1 MRKFMN
7 RVLVTV
13 LAGAMLAGNV
23 STVSAKQL
31 YDAGCVYAD
40 VSAENPGIDL
50 QNVENNTE
58 FTYSAADLEVLGLW
72 GAEKTVAENGKLN
85 VTFPKQYNQVF
96 FKIPDEVDMSR
107 FISATVDTDSGELSV
122 KLCAADASYTSGGV
136 VYGNSTITADNLDG
150 NVGKAELRVLCLMSL
165 SETELVKEIGNI
177 TFKLE
182 PKQETADDG
191 DTSDKTE
198 FTYDAPKLEILALWG
213 AEKTVAENGKLNVTF
228 PKQYNQ
234 VFFKIPDEVDMSRF
248 ISATVDTDS
257 GELSVKLCAAD
268 ASYTSGGVVYGNS
281 TITADN
287 LDGNVGKAEL
297 RVLCLMSLS
306 ETELVKEIG
315 NITFKLE
322 PKAEDAVKTE
332 FKYSM
337 TELEQ
342 KAAWGVDVEEA
353 DGGHKLTYKSQ
364 YAQMFYVI
372 PDEVDMTRIEYVSV
386 EVDSTEEF
394 SVKLC
399 SADDDFTEAAV
410 VYGSNVL
417 RDSNLNEN
425 VPKSEIKILDLMSLT
440 ADTVTK
446 TVKSVTF
453 KLKEPS
459 PVEVN
464 DGSFKQCYK
473 DKTNNNPIATQRYSA
488 DPSVMVYN
496 GRVYVY
502 ATNDVYE
509 YDADG
514 DVKENSYGKVTT
526 INCFSTTDFANW
538 TDHGAIPVAG
548 KNSEEGAAK
557 WANNSWA
564 PCAAHK
570 TIDGKEKFFLYFAD
584 NGSGIGVL
592 TADSPEGPWTDPLGK
607 QLISRDTP
615 TCDTVEWLFDPAV
628 MVDDDGS
635 AYLCFGGG
643 VPSGK
648 DEHPMTARIVKLG
661 ADMISL
667 DGEPVTIDAPYLF
680 EDSGINKIN
689 GKYVYSYCTNWAS
702 GKKDGVGTAVIAYMT
717 SDSPM
722 GPYTYVGTVLPN
734 PSNLGGGGNN
744 HHSIFEFNGE
754 LYIAY
759 HTRSV
764 DSQVFGKSRN
774 YRSTHI
780 DKLTVNEDGTI
791 NKGTPTMTGVAQLGN
806 LNPYQTVQ
814 AENIFRQFG
823 ITVSGLGNT
832 VVNAEAGSFIGI
844 KGADFSKGLSTIT
857 VRAKAE
863 ADTTI
868 DVRVGSERGT
878 VIGAIEVKASEDF
891 QDFTGNFE
899 GLSGTRDLYFV
910 FNGNVVLDNWAA
922 AEGAVVDVEEE
933 DTVEGIQY
941 DVPNLKDVVTEAMGD
956 ENFIVGTAICLSD
969 LKDEKE
975 MALVKKHFNAITFG
989 NELKPDAAFGYASKC
1004 PDTET
1009 AEINGVEIT
1018 VPKLDFSRADE
1029 MLEYVYNYNKKHPE
1043 SAIKIR
1049 GHVFTWHSQTP
1060 EWFFHVDYDKD
1071 KELCSKEEMTLR
1083 HEWYIKTMAEHYMGE
1098 NSKYKDMFYGWDV
1111 VNEAVSDS
1119 RGTYRNGNENSTWWK
1134 VYGSN
1139 EFIINAFR
1147 FANKYVPA
1155 DVELYYNDYGDCS
1168 ALKSEGIAKL
1178 LKDVKEAEGTR
1189 IDAVGMQG
1197 HYQTAGSPSAQ
1208 EFITAAKKYAAIVGK
1223 VQITE
1228 LDFGVSDAY
1237 DGTDKTKQEE
1247 YTRLAYRYKEIYD
1260 AVKQLKA
1267 EGINMSGITVWGV
1280 VDKYSWLQ
1288 TSSSV
1293 GGGATETKKQVPLL
1307 FDDDY
1312 QVKSAYWAFVD
1323 PTKLAP
1329 TIQEVTFTQEID
1341 DEFTAGTELTIN
1353 KADTSATIIPVW
1365 NENTIKFLANV
1376 KDNTIDE
1383 TDAVT
1388 AYVKIGDDVKK
1399 VTVNR
1404 TDAVAIEDG
1413 YVAVVEVTGVEIQ
1426 AFDTVTFDVVV
1437 TDGNM
1442 KAAFND
1448 YTLSHD
1454 EKSDYFAKAELKP
1467 FAQIEKGTIE
1477 IGKDNSAV
1485 WNDVADI
1492 PLTVRLGAEAE
1503 ATAKLLWDNE
1513 NLYVQVTVK
1522 DAVLDATA
1530 DAAHEKDSLEIFI
1543 DENNNKSTSY
1553 EEDDKQYRINYLN
1566 EHTFNGTNCVEE
1578 NITSN
1583 VTLTEDGYV
1592 IEAAIKWTHE
1602 QVKSGTKIGLE
1613 IQIND
1618 AKGGK
1623 RVGTVSWADT
1633 TGMGW
1638 SSPAVFGTV
1647 VLYDKAA
1654 KEDKPGESE
1663 TETPT
1668 EKPGE
1673 SETEAPTEKPGE
1685 PETEAPTE
1693 KPSEPETEA
1702 PTYNPSESETEA
1714 PAEKP
1719 SEPETPTEKP
1729 NEPETEAP
1737 THNPSESETEAPTEK
1752 PGEPETE
1759 APTHNPSESETE
1771 APTEKPGEPET
1782 EAPTHNPSES
1792 ETEAPAEKP
1801 SEPETP
1807 TEKPNEPETEAPT
1820 HKPSESETKVPT
1832 QDDKAVDSSVLDR
1845 INNGDKIIIEKAE
1858 AGKGSYLPNDFV
1870 TALIDKGSQLILEL
1884 AGADGKTLVKYTFDG
1899 TRFSKAP
1906 DNDFKLDVKYDD
1918 KSDVISKV
1926 KEQMNVPESSLYL
1939 CSFAHSGELN
1949 GELYVTVYTQYEEGT
1964 ELRLFYYNDN
1974 TGSSEDMGQTVKAAQ
1989 DGSATFRVTHFS
2001 SYILVKAADI
2011 RNDITPGETQ
2021 TETQPAQPETDN
2033 PEKQYVAPST
2043 GVNISSALYAAALV
2057 CVIIMI
2063 CSAASVCNGR
2073 RKKK

>member
-1 MRKFMN
+1 MVKENNMRKFMS
-7 RVLVTV
+7 RAIVTLVI
-13 LAGAMLAGNV
+13 GAMLTGNA
-23 STVSAKQL
+23 SAVSAKEL
-31 YDAGCVYAD
+31 YDARHVCTD
-40 VSAENPGIDL
+40 VEAGGLD
-50 QNVENNTE
+50 
-58 FTYSAADLEVLGLW
+58 AAVQDAVKQKVIEYNAKDLEVVTRW
-72 GAEKTVAENGKLN
+72 GAEDATDEEGNYK
-85 VTFPKQYNQVF
+85 VTFSKQYSQIF
-96 FKIPDEVDMSR
+96 YCIPAEVDVNKLVS
-107 FISATVDTDSGELSV
+107 VEVETDAEYFSM
-122 KLCAADASYTSGGV
+122 KLCAERDNFASAIDVYGATQLNTKDIKADAKAQLSEVSVIGFM
-136 VYGNSTITADNLDG
+136 NLLEG
-150 NVGKAELRVLCLMSL
+150 EQTKTVGKVRFTVEEGENGS
-165 SETELVKEIGNI
+165 
-177 TFKLE
+177 
-182 PKQETADDG
+182 G
-191 DTSDKTE
+191 DVDVSDKNE
-198 FTYDAPKLEILALWG
+198 FTYDASKLEILALWG

-248 ISATVDTDS
+248 ISAAVDTDS

-287 LDGNVGKAEL
+287 LDGKVEKAEL

-315 NITFKLE
+315 SITFKLE
-322 PKAEDAVKTE
+322 PKAEENVKTE
-332 FKYSM
+332 FKYNM
-337 TELEQ
+337 ADLEQ

-399 SADDDFTEAAV
+399 AADDDFTEAAV

-417 RDSNLNEN
+417 RDSNLNGN

-473 DKTNNNPIATQRYSA
+473 DKANNNPIATQRYSA

-509 YDADG
+509 YNADG
-514 DVKENSYGKVTT
+514 DVKENAYGKVKT
-526 INCFSTTDFANW
+526 INCFSTTDFVNW

-548 KNSEEGAAK
+548 KNLEEGAPEGAAK

-607 QLISRDTP
+607 QLVSRQTP

-722 GPYTYVGTVLPN
+722 GPYTYVGTVFPN

-780 DKLTVNEDGTI
+780 DKLTVNEDGII
-791 NKGTPTMTGVAQLGN
+791 NKGTPTMTGVEQLGN
-806 LNPYQTVQ
+806 FNPYQTIQ
-814 AENIFRQFG
+814 AENIFRQYG
-823 ITVSGLGNT
+823 INVSGLGNT
-832 VVNAEAGSFIGI
+832 VVNASSGSFIGV

-863 ADTTI
+863 SDTKI

-878 VIGAIEVKASEDF
+878 VIGTIDVKASEDF

-899 GLSGTRDLYFV
+899 GLSGTRDLYFT
-910 FNGNVVLDNWAA
+910 FNGNVVLDSWTA

-1004 PDTET
+1004 PETEKAT
-1009 AEINGVEIT
+1009 INGIEIT

-1029 MLEYVYNYNKKHPE
+1029 MLEYVYKYNQKHPE
-1043 SAIKIR
+1043 SAIRIR

-1111 VNEAVSDS
+1111 VNEAISDG
-1119 RGTYRNGNENSTWWK
+1119 RGTYRNENENSTWWR

-1168 ALKSEGIAKL
+1168 ALKSEGIAQL
-1178 LKDVKEAEGTR
+1178 LKDVKAAEGTR

-1260 AVKQLKA
+1260 AVKQLKS

-1365 NENTIKFLANV
+1365 NKNTIKFLVNV
-1376 KDNTIDE
+1376 KDNTIAE

-1426 AFDTVTFDVVV
+1426 AFDTVAFDVVV

-1467 FAQIEKGTIE
+1467 FAQIEKKTIE

-1503 ATAKLLWDNE
+1503 AAAKLLWDNE

-1623 RVGTVSWADT
+1623 RAGTVSWADT

-1647 VLYDKAA
+1647 VLFDKAA

-1693 KPSEPETEA
+1693 KPGEPETET
-1702 PTYNPSESETEA
+1702 PTDKPGESETEA
-1714 PAEKP
+1714 PTEKP

-1737 THNPSESETEAPTEK
+1737 T
-1752 PGEPETE
+1752 
-1759 APTHNPSESETE
+1759 
-1771 APTEKPGEPET
+1771 
-1782 EAPTHNPSES
+1782 
-1792 ETEAPAEKP
+1792 
-1801 SEPETP
+1801 
-1807 TEKPNEPETEAPT
+1807 
-1820 HKPSESETKVPT
+1820 
-1832 QDDKAVDSSVLDR
+1832 QDDKHVGNSVLDR
-1845 INNGDKIIIEKAE
+1845 INNGDKIIIEKVE

-1884 AGADGKTLVKYTFDG
+1884 TGADGKTLVKYTFDG

-1918 KSDVISKV
+1918 KGDVISKA
-1926 KEQMNVPESSLYL
+1926 KEQLNVPESSLYL

-1974 TGSSEDMGQTVKAAQ
+1974 TGSSEDMGQTVKVAQ

-2021 TETQPAQPETDN
+2021 PAQPETDN
-2033 PEKQYVAPST
+2033 PENQYVAPST

-2063 CSAASVCNGR
+2063 CSAAGVYNGR
-2073 RKKK
+2073 RRKE

>member
-1 MRKFMN
+1 MRKFMS
-7 RVLVTV
+7 RAIVTLVI
-13 LAGAMLAGNV
+13 GAMLTGNA
-23 STVSAKQL
+23 SAVSAKEL
-31 YDAGCVYAD
+31 YDARHVCTD
-40 VSAENPGIDL
+40 VEAGGLD
-50 QNVENNTE
+50 
-58 FTYSAADLEVLGLW
+58 AAVQDAAKQKVIEYNAKDLEVVTRW
-72 GAEKTVAENGKLN
+72 GAEAATDEEGNYK
-85 VTFPKQYNQVF
+85 VTFSKQYSQIF
-96 FKIPDEVDMSR
+96 YCIPEEVD
-107 FISATVDTDSGELSV
+107 VNKLVSV
-122 KLCAADASYTSGGV
+122 EVETNAEYFSMKLCAERDNFASAIDVYGATQLNTKDIKADAKAQLSEVSVIGFM
-136 VYGNSTITADNLDG
+136 NLLEG
-150 NVGKAELRVLCLMSL
+150 EQTKTVGKVRFTVEEGENGS
-165 SETELVKEIGNI
+165 
-177 TFKLE
+177 
-182 PKQETADDG
+182 G
-191 DTSDKTE
+191 DVDVSDKNE
-198 FTYDAPKLEILALWG
+198 FTYDASKLEILALWG

-268 ASYTSGGVVYGNS
+268 ASYTSGGIVYGNS

-287 LDGNVGKAEL
+287 LDGNVEKAEL

-306 ETELVKEIG
+306 QTELVKEIG

-399 SADDDFTEAAV
+399 AADDDFTEAAV

-417 RDSNLNEN
+417 RDSNLNGN

-473 DKTNNNPIATQRYSA
+473 DKANNNPIATQRYSA

-509 YDADG
+509 YNADG
-514 DVKENSYGKVTT
+514 DVKENAYGKVKT
-526 INCFSTTDFANW
+526 INCFSTTDFVNW

-548 KNSEEGAAK
+548 KNLEEGAPEGAAK

-607 QLISRDTP
+607 QLVSRQTP

-643 VPSGK
+643 VPAGK

-702 GKKDGVGTAVIAYMT
+702 GKKNGVGTAVIAYMT

-722 GPYTYVGTVLPN
+722 GPYTYVGTVFPN

-780 DKLTVNEDGTI
+780 DKLTVNEDGII
-791 NKGTPTMTGVAQLGN
+791 NKGTPTMTGVEQLGN
-806 LNPYQTVQ
+806 FNPYQTIQ
-814 AENIFRQFG
+814 AENIFRQYG
-823 ITVSGLGNT
+823 INVSGLGNT
-832 VVNAEAGSFIGI
+832 VVNASSGSFIGV

-863 ADTTI
+863 SDTKI

-878 VIGAIEVKASEDF
+878 VIGTIDVKASEDF

-899 GLSGTRDLYFV
+899 GLSGTRDLYFT
-910 FNGNVVLDNWAA
+910 FNGNVVLDSWTA

-1004 PDTET
+1004 PETEKAT
-1009 AEINGVEIT
+1009 INGIEIT

-1029 MLEYVYNYNKKHPE
+1029 MLEYVYKYNQKHPE
-1043 SAIKIR
+1043 SAIRIR

-1111 VNEAVSDS
+1111 VNEAISDG
-1119 RGTYRNGNENSTWWK
+1119 RGTYRNENENSTWWR

-1168 ALKSEGIAKL
+1168 ALKSEGIAQL
-1178 LKDVKEAEGTR
+1178 LKDVKAAEGTR

-1260 AVKQLKA
+1260 AVKQLKS

-1329 TIQEVTFTQEID
+1329 TIQEVTFTQQID
-1341 DEFTAGTELTIN
+1341 DKFTAGTELTIS
-1353 KADTSATIIPVW
+1353 KADTSAAIVPVW
-1365 NENTIKFLANV
+1365 NENSIKFLANV
-1376 KDNTIDE
+1376 KDSTVDD

-1388 AYVKIGDDVKK
+1388 AYVKLGNNVKK

-1404 TDAVAIEDG
+1404 EDATATKDG
-1413 YVAVVEVTGVEIQ
+1413 YIATVEVNDITLK
-1426 AFDTVTFDVVV
+1426 AFDALTFDVVI
-1437 TDGNM
+1437 TDGTM

-1454 EKSDYFAKAELKP
+1454 EKSDYFAKAQLKP
-1467 FAQIEKGTIE
+1467 FAQIDKGTIS
-1477 IGKDNSAV
+1477 IGKDNSAIWGKV
-1485 WNDVADI
+1485 DSI
-1492 PLTVRLGAEAE
+1492 PLTVRLGAKAD

-1522 DAVLDATA
+1522 DSLLDATA
-1530 DAAHEKDSLEIFI
+1530 EAAHEKDSLEIFV
-1543 DENNNKSTSY
+1543 DENNQKTKSY
-1553 EEDDKQYRINYLN
+1553 QEDDKQYRINYLN
-1566 EHTFNGTNCVEE
+1566 EHSFNGSNCVEE
-1578 NITSN
+1578 NIVSK
-1583 VTLTEDGYV
+1583 VALTEDGYV
-1592 IEAAIKWTHE
+1592 VEAAIKWTHE

-1613 IQIND
+1613 LQIND
-1618 AKGGK
+1618 AENGK
-1623 RVGTVSWADT
+1623 RTGTLSWADT

-1647 VLYDKAA
+1647 VLFDKDA

-1685 PETEAPTE
+1685 
-1693 KPSEPETEA
+1693 
-1702 PTYNPSESETEA
+1702 
-1714 PAEKP
+1714 
-1719 SEPETPTEKP
+1719 
-1729 NEPETEAP
+1729 
-1737 THNPSESETEAPTEK
+1737 SETEAPTEK

-1759 APTHNPSESETE
+1759 TPTEKPGESETE
-1771 APTEKPGEPET
+1771 APTEKPGEPES
-1782 EAPTHNPSES
+1782 EAPTENPG
-1792 ETEAPAEKP
+1792 
-1801 SEPETP
+1801 
-1807 TEKPNEPETEAPT
+1807 EPETEAPT
-1820 HKPSESETKVPT
+1820 
-1832 QDDKAVDSSVLDR
+1832 QDDKHVGNSVLDR
-1845 INNGDKIIIEKAE
+1845 INNGDKIIIEKVE

-1884 AGADGKTLVKYTFDG
+1884 TGADGKTLVKYTFDG

-1906 DNDFKLDVKYDD
+1906 DNDFKLDVKYND
-1918 KSDVISKV
+1918 KSDVISKA
-1926 KEQMNVPESSLYL
+1926 KEQLNVPESSLYL

-1974 TGSSEDMGQTVKAAQ
+1974 TGSSEDMGQTVKVAQ

-2021 TETQPAQPETDN
+2021 PAQPETDN
-2033 PEKQYVAPST
+2033 PENQYVAPST

-2063 CSAASVCNGR
+2063 CSAAGVYNGR
-2073 RKKK
+2073 RRKE

>member
-1 MRKFMN
+1 MRKFMS
-7 RVLVTV
+7 RAIVTLVI
-13 LAGAMLAGNV
+13 GAMLTGNA
-23 STVSAKQL
+23 SAVSAKEL
-31 YDAGCVYAD
+31 YDARHVCTD
-40 VSAENPGIDL
+40 VEAGGLD
-50 QNVENNTE
+50 
-58 FTYSAADLEVLGLW
+58 AAVQDAAKQKVIEYNAKDLEVVTRW
-72 GAEKTVAENGKLN
+72 GAEAATDEEGNYK
-85 VTFPKQYNQVF
+85 VTFSKQYSQIF
-96 FKIPDEVDMSR
+96 YCIPEEVD
-107 FISATVDTDSGELSV
+107 VNKLVSV
-122 KLCAADASYTSGGV
+122 EVETNAEYFSMKLCAERDNFASAIDVYGATQLNTKDIKADAKAQLSEVSVIGFM
-136 VYGNSTITADNLDG
+136 NLLEG
-150 NVGKAELRVLCLMSL
+150 EQTKTVGKVRFTVEEGENGS
-165 SETELVKEIGNI
+165 
-177 TFKLE
+177 
-182 PKQETADDG
+182 G
-191 DTSDKTE
+191 DVDVSDKNE
-198 FTYDAPKLEILALWG
+198 FTYDASKLEILALWG

-268 ASYTSGGVVYGNS
+268 ASYTSGGIVYGNS

-287 LDGNVGKAEL
+287 LDGNVEKAEL

-306 ETELVKEIG
+306 QTELVKEIG

-399 SADDDFTEAAV
+399 AADDDFTEAAV

-417 RDSNLNEN
+417 RDSNLNGN

-473 DKTNNNPIATQRYSA
+473 DKANNNPIATQRYSA

-509 YDADG
+509 YNADG
-514 DVKENSYGKVTT
+514 DVKENAYGKVKT
-526 INCFSTTDFANW
+526 INCFSTTDFVNW

-548 KNSEEGAAK
+548 KNLEEGAPEGAAK

-607 QLISRDTP
+607 QLVSRQTP

-643 VPSGK
+643 VPAGK

-702 GKKDGVGTAVIAYMT
+702 GKKNGVGTAVIAYMT

-722 GPYTYVGTVLPN
+722 GPYTYVGTVFPN

-780 DKLTVNEDGTI
+780 DKLTVNEDGII
-791 NKGTPTMTGVAQLGN
+791 NKGTPTMTGVEQLGN
-806 LNPYQTVQ
+806 FNPYQTIQ
-814 AENIFRQFG
+814 AENIFRQYG
-823 ITVSGLGNT
+823 INVSGLGNT
-832 VVNAEAGSFIGI
+832 VVNASSGSFIGV

-863 ADTTI
+863 SDTKI

-878 VIGAIEVKASEDF
+878 VIGTIDVKASEDF

-899 GLSGTRDLYFV
+899 GLSGTRDLYFT
-910 FNGNVVLDNWAA
+910 FNGNVVLDSWTA

-1004 PDTET
+1004 PETEKAT
-1009 AEINGVEIT
+1009 INGIEIT

-1029 MLEYVYNYNKKHPE
+1029 MLEYVYKYNQKHPE
-1043 SAIKIR
+1043 SAIRIR

-1111 VNEAVSDS
+1111 VNEAISDG
-1119 RGTYRNGNENSTWWK
+1119 RGTYRNENENSTWWR

-1168 ALKSEGIAKL
+1168 ALKSEGIAQL
-1178 LKDVKEAEGTR
+1178 LKDVKAAEGTR

-1260 AVKQLKA
+1260 AVKQLKS

-1329 TIQEVTFTQEID
+1329 TIQEVTFTQQID
-1341 DEFTAGTELTIN
+1341 DKFTAGTELTIS
-1353 KADTSATIIPVW
+1353 KADTSAAIVPVW
-1365 NENTIKFLANV
+1365 NENSIKFLANV
-1376 KDNTIDE
+1376 KDSTVDD

-1388 AYVKIGDDVKK
+1388 AYVKLGNNVKK

-1404 TDAVAIEDG
+1404 EDATATKDG
-1413 YVAVVEVTGVEIQ
+1413 YIATVEVNDITLK
-1426 AFDTVTFDVVV
+1426 AFDALTFDVVI
-1437 TDGNM
+1437 TDGTM

-1454 EKSDYFAKAELKP
+1454 EKSDYFAKAQLKP
-1467 FAQIEKGTIE
+1467 FAQIDKGTIS
-1477 IGKDNSAV
+1477 IGKDNSAIWGKV
-1485 WNDVADI
+1485 DSI
-1492 PLTVRLGAEAE
+1492 PLTVRLGAKAD

-1522 DAVLDATA
+1522 DSLLDATA
-1530 DAAHEKDSLEIFI
+1530 EAAHEKDSLEIFV
-1543 DENNNKSTSY
+1543 DENNQKTKSY
-1553 EEDDKQYRINYLN
+1553 QEDDKQYRINYLN
-1566 EHTFNGTNCVEE
+1566 EHSFNGSNCVEE
-1578 NITSN
+1578 NIVSK

-1592 IEAAIKWTHE
+1592 VEAAIKWTHE

-1613 IQIND
+1613 LQIND
-1618 AKGGK
+1618 AENGK
-1623 RVGTVSWADT
+1623 RTGTLSWADT

-1647 VLYDKAA
+1647 VLFDKDA

-1685 PETEAPTE
+1685 
-1693 KPSEPETEA
+1693 
-1702 PTYNPSESETEA
+1702 
-1714 PAEKP
+1714 
-1719 SEPETPTEKP
+1719 
-1729 NEPETEAP
+1729 
-1737 THNPSESETEAPTEK
+1737 SETEAPTEK

-1759 APTHNPSESETE
+1759 TPTEKPGESETE
-1771 APTEKPGEPET
+1771 APTEKPGEPES
-1782 EAPTHNPSES
+1782 EAPTENPG
-1792 ETEAPAEKP
+1792 
-1801 SEPETP
+1801 
-1807 TEKPNEPETEAPT
+1807 EPETEAPT
-1820 HKPSESETKVPT
+1820 
-1832 QDDKAVDSSVLDR
+1832 QDDKHVGNSVLDR
-1845 INNGDKIIIEKAE
+1845 INNGDKIIIEKVE

-1884 AGADGKTLVKYTFDG
+1884 TGADGKTLVKYTFDG

-1906 DNDFKLDVKYDD
+1906 DNDFKLDVKYND
-1918 KSDVISKV
+1918 KSDVISKA
-1926 KEQMNVPESSLYL
+1926 KEQLNVPESSLYL

-1974 TGSSEDMGQTVKAAQ
+1974 TGSSEDMGQTVKVAQ

-2021 TETQPAQPETDN
+2021 PAQPETDN
-2033 PEKQYVAPST
+2033 PENQYVAPST

-2063 CSAASVCNGR
+2063 CSAAGVYNGR
-2073 RKKK
+2073 RRKE

>member
-1 MRKFMN
+1 MVKENNMRKFMS
-7 RVLVTV
+7 RAIVTLVI
-13 LAGAMLAGNV
+13 GAMLTGNA
-23 STVSAKQL
+23 SAVSAKEL
-31 YDAGCVYAD
+31 YDARHVCTD
-40 VSAENPGIDL
+40 VEAGGLD
-50 QNVENNTE
+50 
-58 FTYSAADLEVLGLW
+58 AAVQDAAKQKVIEYNAKDLEVVTRW
-72 GAEKTVAENGKLN
+72 GAEAATDEEGNYK
-85 VTFPKQYNQVF
+85 VTFSKQYSQIF
-96 FKIPDEVDMSR
+96 YCIPEEVD
-107 FISATVDTDSGELSV
+107 VNKLVSV
-122 KLCAADASYTSGGV
+122 EVETNAEYFSMKLCAERDNFASAIDVYGATQLNTKDIKADAKAQLSEVSVIGFM
-136 VYGNSTITADNLDG
+136 NLLEG
-150 NVGKAELRVLCLMSL
+150 EQTKTVGKVRFTVEEGENGS
-165 SETELVKEIGNI
+165 
-177 TFKLE
+177 
-182 PKQETADDG
+182 G
-191 DTSDKTE
+191 DVDVSDKNE
-198 FTYDAPKLEILALWG
+198 FTYDASKLEILALWG

-268 ASYTSGGVVYGNS
+268 ASYTSGGIVYGNS

-287 LDGNVGKAEL
+287 LDGNVEKAEL

-306 ETELVKEIG
+306 QTELVKEIG

-399 SADDDFTEAAV
+399 AADDDFTEAAV

-417 RDSNLNEN
+417 RDSNLNGN

-473 DKTNNNPIATQRYSA
+473 DKANNNPIATQRYSA

-509 YDADG
+509 YNADG
-514 DVKENSYGKVTT
+514 DVKENAYGKVKT
-526 INCFSTTDFANW
+526 INCFSTTDFVNW

-548 KNSEEGAAK
+548 KNLEEGAPEGAAK

-607 QLISRDTP
+607 QLVSRQTP

-643 VPSGK
+643 VPAGK

-702 GKKDGVGTAVIAYMT
+702 GKKNGVGTAVIAYMT

-722 GPYTYVGTVLPN
+722 GPYTYVGTVFPN

-780 DKLTVNEDGTI
+780 DKLTVNEDGII
-791 NKGTPTMTGVAQLGN
+791 NKGTPTMTGVEQLGN
-806 LNPYQTVQ
+806 FNPYQTIQ
-814 AENIFRQFG
+814 AENIFRQYG
-823 ITVSGLGNT
+823 INVSGLGNT
-832 VVNAEAGSFIGI
+832 VVNASSGSFIGV

-863 ADTTI
+863 SDTKI

-878 VIGAIEVKASEDF
+878 VIGTIDVKASEDF

-899 GLSGTRDLYFV
+899 GLSGTRDLYFT
-910 FNGNVVLDNWAA
+910 FNGNVVLDSWTA

-1004 PDTET
+1004 PETEKAT
-1009 AEINGVEIT
+1009 INGIEIT

-1029 MLEYVYNYNKKHPE
+1029 MLEYVYKYNQKHPE
-1043 SAIKIR
+1043 SAIRIR

-1111 VNEAVSDS
+1111 VNEAISDG
-1119 RGTYRNGNENSTWWK
+1119 RGTYRNENENSTWWR

-1168 ALKSEGIAKL
+1168 ALKSEGIAQL
-1178 LKDVKEAEGTR
+1178 LKDVKAAEGTR

-1260 AVKQLKA
+1260 AVKQLKS

-1329 TIQEVTFTQEID
+1329 TIQEVTFTQQID
-1341 DEFTAGTELTIN
+1341 DKFTAGTELTIS
-1353 KADTSATIIPVW
+1353 KADTSAAIVPVW
-1365 NENTIKFLANV
+1365 NENSIKFLANV
-1376 KDNTIDE
+1376 KDSTVDD

-1388 AYVKIGDDVKK
+1388 AYVKLGNNVKK

-1404 TDAVAIEDG
+1404 EDATATKDG
-1413 YVAVVEVTGVEIQ
+1413 YIATVEVNDITLK
-1426 AFDTVTFDVVV
+1426 AFDALTFDVVI
-1437 TDGNM
+1437 TDGTM

-1454 EKSDYFAKAELKP
+1454 EKSDYFAKAQLKP
-1467 FAQIEKGTIE
+1467 FAQIDKGTIS
-1477 IGKDNSAV
+1477 IGKDNSAIWGKV
-1485 WNDVADI
+1485 DSI
-1492 PLTVRLGAEAE
+1492 PLTVRLGAKAD

-1522 DAVLDATA
+1522 DSLLDATA
-1530 DAAHEKDSLEIFI
+1530 EAAHEKDSLEIFV
-1543 DENNNKSTSY
+1543 DENNQKTKSY
-1553 EEDDKQYRINYLN
+1553 QEDDKQYRINYLN
-1566 EHTFNGTNCVEE
+1566 EHSFNGSNCVEE
-1578 NITSN
+1578 NIVSK
-1583 VTLTEDGYV
+1583 VALTEDGYV
-1592 IEAAIKWTHE
+1592 VEAAIKWTHE

-1613 IQIND
+1613 LQIND
-1618 AKGGK
+1618 AENGK
-1623 RVGTVSWADT
+1623 RTGTLSWADT

-1647 VLYDKAA
+1647 VLFDKDA

-1685 PETEAPTE
+1685 
-1693 KPSEPETEA
+1693 
-1702 PTYNPSESETEA
+1702 
-1714 PAEKP
+1714 
-1719 SEPETPTEKP
+1719 
-1729 NEPETEAP
+1729 
-1737 THNPSESETEAPTEK
+1737 SETEAPTEK

-1759 APTHNPSESETE
+1759 TPTEKPGESETE
-1771 APTEKPGEPET
+1771 APTEKPGEPES
-1782 EAPTHNPSES
+1782 EAPTENPG
-1792 ETEAPAEKP
+1792 
-1801 SEPETP
+1801 
-1807 TEKPNEPETEAPT
+1807 EPETEAPT
-1820 HKPSESETKVPT
+1820 
-1832 QDDKAVDSSVLDR
+1832 QDDKHVGNSVLDR
-1845 INNGDKIIIEKAE
+1845 INNGDKIIIEKVE

-1884 AGADGKTLVKYTFDG
+1884 TGADGKTLVKYTFDG

-1906 DNDFKLDVKYDD
+1906 DNDFKLDVKYND
-1918 KSDVISKV
+1918 KSDVISKA
-1926 KEQMNVPESSLYL
+1926 KEQLNVPESSLYL

-1974 TGSSEDMGQTVKAAQ
+1974 TGSSEDMGQTVKVAQ

-2021 TETQPAQPETDN
+2021 PAQPETDN
-2033 PEKQYVAPST
+2033 PENQYVAPST

-2063 CSAASVCNGR
+2063 CSAAGVYNGR
-2073 RKKK
+2073 RRKE

>member
-1 MRKFMN
+1 MVKENNMRKFMS
-7 RVLVTV
+7 RAIVTLVI
-13 LAGAMLAGNV
+13 GAMLTGNA
-23 STVSAKQL
+23 SAVSAKEL
-31 YDAGCVYAD
+31 YDARHVCTDVEAGGLDAAVQDAAKQKVIEYNAKDLEVVTRWGAEAATDEEGNYKVTFSKQYSQIFYCIPEEVDVNKLVSVEVETNAEYFSMKLCAERDNFASAIDVYGATQLNTKDIKADAKAQLSEVSVIGFMNLLEGEQTKTVGKVRFTVEEGENGSGDVD
-40 VSAENPGIDL
+40 VSDKN
-50 QNVENNTE
+50 E
-58 FTYSAADLEVLGLW
+58 FTYDASKLEILALW

-107 FISATVDTDSGELSV
+107 FISAAVDTDSGELSV

-165 SETELVKEIGNI
+165 S
-177 TFKLE
+177 
-182 PKQETADDG
+182 Q
-191 DTSDKTE
+191 
-198 FTYDAPKLEILALWG
+198 
-213 AEKTVAENGKLNVTF
+213 
-228 PKQYNQ
+228 
-234 VFFKIPDEVDMSRF
+234 
-248 ISATVDTDS
+248 
-257 GELSVKLCAAD
+257 
-268 ASYTSGGVVYGNS
+268 
-281 TITADN
+281 
-287 LDGNVGKAEL
+287 
-297 RVLCLMSLS
+297 
-306 ETELVKEIG
+306 TELVKEIG

-399 SADDDFTEAAV
+399 AADDDFTEAAV

-417 RDSNLNEN
+417 RDSALNGN

-473 DKTNNNPIATQRYSA
+473 DKANNNPIATQRYSA

-509 YDADG
+509 YNADG
-514 DVKENSYGKVTT
+514 DVKENAYGKVKT
-526 INCFSTTDFANW
+526 INCFSTTDFVNW

-548 KNSEEGAAK
+548 KNLEEGAPEGAAK

-607 QLISRDTP
+607 QLVSRQTP

-643 VPSGK
+643 VPAGK

-702 GKKDGVGTAVIAYMT
+702 GKKNGVGTAVIAYMT

-722 GPYTYVGTVLPN
+722 GPYTYVGTVFPN

-744 HHSIFEFNGE
+744 HHSIVEFNGE

-780 DKLTVNEDGTI
+780 DKLTVNEDGII
-791 NKGTPTMTGVAQLGN
+791 NKGTPTMTGVEQLGN
-806 LNPYQTVQ
+806 FNPYQTIQ
-814 AENIFRQFG
+814 AENIFRQYG
-823 ITVSGLGNT
+823 INVSGLGNT
-832 VVNAEAGSFIGI
+832 VVNASSGSFIGV

-863 ADTTI
+863 SDTKI

-878 VIGAIEVKASEDF
+878 VIGTIDVKASEDF

-899 GLSGTRDLYFV
+899 GLSGTRDLYFT
-910 FNGNVVLDNWAA
+910 FNGNVVLDSWTA

-1004 PDTET
+1004 PETEKAT
-1009 AEINGVEIT
+1009 INGIEIT

-1029 MLEYVYNYNKKHPE
+1029 MLEYVYKYNQKHPE
-1043 SAIKIR
+1043 SAIRIR

-1111 VNEAVSDS
+1111 VNEAISDG
-1119 RGTYRNGNENSTWWK
+1119 RGTYRNENENSTWWR

-1168 ALKSEGIAKL
+1168 ALKSEGIAQL
-1178 LKDVKEAEGTR
+1178 LKDVKAAEGTR

-1260 AVKQLKA
+1260 AVKQLKS

-1329 TIQEVTFTQEID
+1329 TIQEVTFTQQID
-1341 DEFTAGTELTIN
+1341 DKFTAGTELTIS
-1353 KADTSATIIPVW
+1353 KADTSAAIVPVW
-1365 NENTIKFLANV
+1365 NENSIKFLANV
-1376 KDNTIDE
+1376 KDSTVDD

-1388 AYVKIGDDVKK
+1388 AYVKLGNNVKK

-1404 TDAVAIEDG
+1404 EDATATKDG
-1413 YVAVVEVTGVEIQ
+1413 YIATVEVNDITLK
-1426 AFDTVTFDVVV
+1426 AFDALTFDVVI
-1437 TDGNM
+1437 TDGTM

-1454 EKSDYFAKAELKP
+1454 EKSDYFAKAQLKP
-1467 FAQIEKGTIE
+1467 FAQIDKGTIS
-1477 IGKDNSAV
+1477 IGKDNSAIWGKV
-1485 WNDVADI
+1485 DSI
-1492 PLTVRLGAEAE
+1492 PLTVRLGAKAD

-1522 DAVLDATA
+1522 DSLLDATA
-1530 DAAHEKDSLEIFI
+1530 EAAHEKDSLEIFV
-1543 DENNNKSTSY
+1543 DENNQKTKSY
-1553 EEDDKQYRINYLN
+1553 QEDDKQYRINYLN
-1566 EHTFNGTNCVEE
+1566 EHSFNGSNCVEE
-1578 NITSN
+1578 NIVSK

-1592 IEAAIKWTHE
+1592 VEAAIKWTHE

-1613 IQIND
+1613 LQIND
-1618 AKGGK
+1618 AENGK
-1623 RVGTVSWADT
+1623 RTGTLSWADT

-1647 VLYDKAA
+1647 VLFDKDA

-1685 PETEAPTE
+1685 
-1693 KPSEPETEA
+1693 
-1702 PTYNPSESETEA
+1702 
-1714 PAEKP
+1714 
-1719 SEPETPTEKP
+1719 
-1729 NEPETEAP
+1729 
-1737 THNPSESETEAPTEK
+1737 SETEAPTEK

-1759 APTHNPSESETE
+1759 TPTEKPGESETE
-1771 APTEKPGEPET
+1771 APTEKPGEPES
-1782 EAPTHNPSES
+1782 EAPTENPG
-1792 ETEAPAEKP
+1792 
-1801 SEPETP
+1801 
-1807 TEKPNEPETEAPT
+1807 EPETEAPT
-1820 HKPSESETKVPT
+1820 
-1832 QDDKAVDSSVLDR
+1832 QDDKHVGNSVLDR
-1845 INNGDKIIIEKAE
+1845 INNGDKIIIEKVE

-1884 AGADGKTLVKYTFDG
+1884 TGADGKTLVKYTFDG

-1906 DNDFKLDVKYDD
+1906 DNDFKLDVKYND
-1918 KSDVISKV
+1918 KSDVISKA
-1926 KEQMNVPESSLYL
+1926 KEQLNVPESSLYL

-1974 TGSSEDMGQTVKAAQ
+1974 TGSSEDMGQTVKVAQ

-2021 TETQPAQPETDN
+2021 PAQPETDN
-2033 PEKQYVAPST
+2033 PENQYVAPST

-2063 CSAASVCNGR
+2063 CSAAGVYNGR
-2073 RKKK
+2073 RRKE

>member
-1 MRKFMN
+1 MRKFMS
-7 RVLVTV
+7 RAIVTLVI
-13 LAGAMLAGNV
+13 GAMLTGNA
-23 STVSAKQL
+23 SAVSAKEL
-31 YDAGCVYAD
+31 YDARHVCTD
-40 VSAENPGIDL
+40 VEAGGLD
-50 QNVENNTE
+50 
-58 FTYSAADLEVLGLW
+58 AAVQDAAKQKVIEYNAKDLEVVTRW
-72 GAEKTVAENGKLN
+72 GAEAATDEEGNYK
-85 VTFPKQYNQVF
+85 VTFSKQYSQIF
-96 FKIPDEVDMSR
+96 YCIPEEVD
-107 FISATVDTDSGELSV
+107 VNKLVSV
-122 KLCAADASYTSGGV
+122 EVETNAEYFSMKLCAERDNFASAIDVYGATQLNTKDIKADAKAQLSEVSVIGFM
-136 VYGNSTITADNLDG
+136 NLLEG
-150 NVGKAELRVLCLMSL
+150 ELTKTVGKVRFTVE
-165 SETELVKEIGNI
+165 EGEIGS
-177 TFKLE
+177 
-182 PKQETADDG
+182 G
-191 DTSDKTE
+191 DVDVSDKNE
-198 FTYDAPKLEILALWG
+198 FTYDASKLEISALWG

-315 NITFKLE
+315 SITFKLE
-322 PKAEDAVKTE
+322 PKAEENVKTE
-332 FKYSM
+332 FKYNM
-337 TELEQ
+337 ADLEQ

-364 YAQMFYVI
+364 YAQMFYVL

-399 SADDDFTEAAV
+399 AADDDFTEAAV

-417 RDSNLNEN
+417 RDSNLNGN

-446 TVKSVTF
+446 TVKGVTF

-473 DKTNNNPIATQRYSA
+473 DKANNNPIATQRYSA

-509 YDADG
+509 YNADG
-514 DVKENSYGKVTT
+514 DVKENAYGKVKT
-526 INCFSTTDFANW
+526 INCFSTTDFVNW

-548 KNSEEGAAK
+548 KNLEEGAPEGAAK

-607 QLISRDTP
+607 QLVSRQTP

-780 DKLTVNEDGTI
+780 DKLTVNADGTI
-791 NKGTPTMTGVAQLGN
+791 NKGTPTMIGVEQLDK
-806 LNPYQTVQ
+806 LNPYVTVQ
-814 AENIFRQFG
+814 AENIFRQYG
-823 ITVSGLGNT
+823 INVSGLGNT
-832 VVNAEAGSFIGI
+832 VVNASSGSFIGV

-863 ADTTI
+863 SDTKI

-878 VIGAIEVKASEDF
+878 VIGTIDVKTSEDF

-910 FNGNVVLDNWAA
+910 FNGNVVLDSWAA

-1004 PDTET
+1004 PETEKAT
-1009 AEINGVEIT
+1009 INGIEIT

-1029 MLEYVYNYNKKHPE
+1029 MLEYVYKYNQKHPE
-1043 SAIKIR
+1043 SAIRIR

-1111 VNEAVSDS
+1111 VNEAISDG
-1119 RGTYRNGNENSTWWK
+1119 RGTYRNENENSTWWR

-1168 ALKSEGIAKL
+1168 ALKSEGIAQL
-1178 LKDVKEAEGTR
+1178 LKDVKAAEGTR

-1260 AVKQLKA
+1260 AVKQLKS

-1426 AFDTVTFDVVV
+1426 AFDTVAFDVVV

-1467 FAQIEKGTIE
+1467 FAQIEKKTIE

-1503 ATAKLLWDNE
+1503 AAAKLLWDNE

-1623 RVGTVSWADT
+1623 RAGTVSWADT

-1647 VLYDKAA
+1647 VLFDKAA

-1668 EKPGE
+1668 EKP
-1673 SETEAPTEKPGE
+1673 SE

-1702 PTYNPSESETEA
+1702 PT
-1714 PAEKP
+1714 EKP
-1719 SEPETPTEKP
+1719 SEPETEAPTEKP
-1729 NEPETEAP
+1729 SEPETEAP
-1737 THNPSESETEAPTEK
+1737 TEKPSESETETPTEK

-1759 APTHNPSESETE
+1759 APT
-1771 APTEKPGEPET
+1771 
-1782 EAPTHNPSES
+1782 
-1792 ETEAPAEKP
+1792 
-1801 SEPETP
+1801 
-1807 TEKPNEPETEAPT
+1807 
-1820 HKPSESETKVPT
+1820 
-1832 QDDKAVDSSVLDR
+1832 QDDKHVGSSVLDR
-1845 INNGDKIIIEKAE
+1845 INNGDKIIIEKVE

-1884 AGADGKTLVKYTFDG
+1884 TGADGKTLVKYTFDG

-1918 KSDVISKV
+1918 KSDVISKA
-1926 KEQMNVPESSLYL
+1926 KEQLNVPESSLYL

-1974 TGSSEDMGQTVKAAQ
+1974 TGSSEDMGQTVKAAH

-2043 GVNISSALYAAALV
+2043 GGNISSALYAAALV

-2063 CSAASVCNGR
+2063 CSAAGVYNGR
-2073 RKKK
+2073 RRKE

>member
-1 MRKFMN
+1 MRKFMS
-7 RVLVTV
+7 RAIVTLVI
-13 LAGAMLAGNV
+13 GAMLTGNA
-23 STVSAKQL
+23 SAVSAKEL
-31 YDAGCVYAD
+31 YDARHVCTDVEAGGLDAAVQDAAKQKVIEYNAKDLEVVTRWGAEAATDEEGNYKVTFSKQYSQIFYCIPEEVDVNKLVSVEVETNAEYFSMKLCAERDNFASAIDVYGATQLNTKDIKADAKAQLSEVSVIGFMNLLEGEQTKTVGKVRFTVEEGENGSGDVD
-40 VSAENPGIDL
+40 VSDKN
-50 QNVENNTE
+50 E
-58 FTYSAADLEVLGLW
+58 FTYDASKLEILALW

-107 FISATVDTDSGELSV
+107 FISAAVDTDSGELSV

-165 SETELVKEIGNI
+165 S
-177 TFKLE
+177 
-182 PKQETADDG
+182 Q
-191 DTSDKTE
+191 
-198 FTYDAPKLEILALWG
+198 
-213 AEKTVAENGKLNVTF
+213 
-228 PKQYNQ
+228 
-234 VFFKIPDEVDMSRF
+234 
-248 ISATVDTDS
+248 
-257 GELSVKLCAAD
+257 
-268 ASYTSGGVVYGNS
+268 
-281 TITADN
+281 
-287 LDGNVGKAEL
+287 
-297 RVLCLMSLS
+297 
-306 ETELVKEIG
+306 TELVKEIG

-399 SADDDFTEAAV
+399 AADDDFTEAAV

-417 RDSNLNEN
+417 RDSALNGN

-473 DKTNNNPIATQRYSA
+473 DKANNNPIATQRYSA

-509 YDADG
+509 YNADG
-514 DVKENSYGKVTT
+514 DVKENAYGKVKT
-526 INCFSTTDFANW
+526 INCFSTTDFVNW

-548 KNSEEGAAK
+548 KNLEEGAPEGAAK

-607 QLISRDTP
+607 QLVSRQTP
-615 TCDTVEWLFDPAV
+615 TCDSVEWLFDPAV

-702 GKKDGVGTAVIAYMT
+702 GKKNGVGTAVIAYMT

-780 DKLTVNEDGTI
+780 DKLTVNADGTI
-791 NKGTPTMTGVAQLGN
+791 NKGTPTMIGVEQLDK
-806 LNPYQTVQ
+806 LNPYVTVQ
-814 AENIFRQFG
+814 AENIFRQYG
-823 ITVSGLGNT
+823 INVSGLGNT
-832 VVNAEAGSFIGI
+832 VVNASSGSFIGV

-863 ADTTI
+863 SDTKI

-878 VIGAIEVKASEDF
+878 VIGTIDVKASEDF

-899 GLSGTRDLYFV
+899 GLSGTRDLYFT
-910 FNGNVVLDNWAA
+910 FNGNVVLDSWTA

-1004 PDTET
+1004 PETEKAT
-1009 AEINGVEIT
+1009 INGIEIT

-1029 MLEYVYNYNKKHPE
+1029 MLEYVYKYNQKHPE
-1043 SAIKIR
+1043 SAIRIR

-1111 VNEAVSDS
+1111 VNEAISDG
-1119 RGTYRNGNENSTWWK
+1119 RGTYRNENENSTWWR

-1168 ALKSEGIAKL
+1168 ALKSEGIAQL
-1178 LKDVKEAEGTR
+1178 LKDVKAAEGTR

-1208 EFITAAKKYAAIVGK
+1208 EFITAARKYAAIVGK

-1260 AVKQLKA
+1260 AVKQLKS

-1365 NENTIKFLANV
+1365 NENTIKFLVNV
-1376 KDNTIDE
+1376 KDNTIAE

-1426 AFDTVTFDVVV
+1426 AFDTVAFDVVV

-1467 FAQIEKGTIE
+1467 FAQIEKKTIE

-1503 ATAKLLWDNE
+1503 AAAKLLWDNE

-1623 RVGTVSWADT
+1623 RAGTVSWADT

-1647 VLYDKAA
+1647 VLFDKAA
-1654 KEDKPGESE
+1654 KEDKPGESETETPTEKPGESETEAPTDKPGESETEAPTEKPGEPE

-1693 KPSEPETEA
+1693 KPGEPGTEA
-1702 PTYNPSESETEA
+1702 
-1714 PAEKP
+1714 
-1719 SEPETPTEKP
+1719 
-1729 NEPETEAP
+1729 
-1737 THNPSESETEAPTEK
+1737 
-1752 PGEPETE
+1752 
-1759 APTHNPSESETE
+1759 
-1771 APTEKPGEPET
+1771 
-1782 EAPTHNPSES
+1782 
-1792 ETEAPAEKP
+1792 
-1801 SEPETP
+1801 
-1807 TEKPNEPETEAPT
+1807 
-1820 HKPSESETKVPT
+1820 PT
-1832 QDDKAVDSSVLDR
+1832 QDDKHVGNSVLDR
-1845 INNGDKIIIEKAE
+1845 INNGDKIIIEKVE

-1884 AGADGKTLVKYTFDG
+1884 TGADGKTLVKYTFDG

-1918 KSDVISKV
+1918 KSDVISKA
-1926 KEQMNVPESSLYL
+1926 KEQLNVPESSLYL

-1974 TGSSEDMGQTVKAAQ
+1974 TGSSEDMGQTVKVAQ

-2043 GVNISSALYAAALV
+2043 GGNISSVLYAAALV

-2063 CSAASVCNGR
+2063 CSAAGVYNGR
-2073 RKKK
+2073 RRKE

>member
-1 MRKFMN
+1 MRKFMS
-7 RVLVTV
+7 RAIVTLVI
-13 LAGAMLAGNV
+13 GAMLTGNA
-23 STVSAKQL
+23 SAVSAKEL
-31 YDAGCVYAD
+31 YDARHVCTD
-40 VSAENPGIDL
+40 VEAGGLD
-50 QNVENNTE
+50 
-58 FTYSAADLEVLGLW
+58 AAVQDAAKQKVIEYNAKDLEVVTRW
-72 GAEKTVAENGKLN
+72 GAEAATDEEGNYK
-85 VTFPKQYNQVF
+85 VTFSKQYSQIF
-96 FKIPDEVDMSR
+96 YCIPEEVD
-107 FISATVDTDSGELSV
+107 VNKLVSV
-122 KLCAADASYTSGGV
+122 EVETNAEYFSMKLCAERDNFASAIDVYGATQLNTKDIKADAKAQLSEVSVIGFM
-136 VYGNSTITADNLDG
+136 NLLEG
-150 NVGKAELRVLCLMSL
+150 EQTKTVGKVRFTVEEGENGS
-165 SETELVKEIGNI
+165 
-177 TFKLE
+177 
-182 PKQETADDG
+182 G
-191 DTSDKTE
+191 DVDVSDKNE
-198 FTYDAPKLEILALWG
+198 FTYDASKLEILALWG

-268 ASYTSGGVVYGNS
+268 ASYTSGGIVYGNS

-287 LDGNVGKAEL
+287 LDGNVEKAEL

-306 ETELVKEIG
+306 QTELVKEIG

-399 SADDDFTEAAV
+399 AADDDFTEAAV

-417 RDSNLNEN
+417 RDSNLNGN

-473 DKTNNNPIATQRYSA
+473 DKANNNPIATQRYSA

-509 YDADG
+509 YNADG
-514 DVKENSYGKVTT
+514 DVKENAYGKVKT
-526 INCFSTTDFANW
+526 INCFSTTDFVNW

-548 KNSEEGAAK
+548 KNLEEGAPEGAAK

-607 QLISRDTP
+607 QLVSRQTP

-643 VPSGK
+643 VPAGK

-702 GKKDGVGTAVIAYMT
+702 GKKNGVGTAVIAYMT

-722 GPYTYVGTVLPN
+722 GPYTYVGTVFPN

-780 DKLTVNEDGTI
+780 DKLTVNEDGII
-791 NKGTPTMTGVAQLGN
+791 NKGTPTMTGVEQLGN
-806 LNPYQTVQ
+806 FNPYQTIQ
-814 AENIFRQFG
+814 AENIFRQYG
-823 ITVSGLGNT
+823 INVSGLGNT
-832 VVNAEAGSFIGI
+832 VVNASSGSFIGV

-863 ADTTI
+863 SDTKI

-878 VIGAIEVKASEDF
+878 VIGTIDVKASEDF

-899 GLSGTRDLYFV
+899 GLSGTRDLYFT
-910 FNGNVVLDNWAA
+910 FNGNVVLDSWTA

-1004 PDTET
+1004 PETEKAT
-1009 AEINGVEIT
+1009 INGIEIT

-1029 MLEYVYNYNKKHPE
+1029 MLEYVYKYNQKHPE
-1043 SAIKIR
+1043 SAIRIR

-1111 VNEAVSDS
+1111 VNEAISDG
-1119 RGTYRNGNENSTWWK
+1119 RGTYRNENENSTWWR

-1168 ALKSEGIAKL
+1168 ALKSEGIAQL
-1178 LKDVKEAEGTR
+1178 LKDVKAAEGTR

-1260 AVKQLKA
+1260 AVKQLKS

-1329 TIQEVTFTQEID
+1329 TIQEVTFTQQID
-1341 DEFTAGTELTIN
+1341 DKFTAGTELTIS
-1353 KADTSATIIPVW
+1353 KADTSAAIVPVW
-1365 NENTIKFLANV
+1365 NENSIKFLANV
-1376 KDNTIDE
+1376 KDSTVDD

-1388 AYVKIGDDVKK
+1388 AYVKLGNNVKK

-1404 TDAVAIEDG
+1404 EDATATKDG
-1413 YVAVVEVTGVEIQ
+1413 YIATVEVNDITLK
-1426 AFDTVTFDVVV
+1426 AFDALTFDVVI
-1437 TDGNM
+1437 TDGTM

-1454 EKSDYFAKAELKP
+1454 EKSDYFAKAQLKP
-1467 FAQIEKGTIE
+1467 FAQIDKGTIS
-1477 IGKDNSAV
+1477 IGKDNSAIWGKV
-1485 WNDVADI
+1485 DSI
-1492 PLTVRLGAEAE
+1492 PLTVRLGAKAD

-1522 DAVLDATA
+1522 DSLLDATA
-1530 DAAHEKDSLEIFI
+1530 EAAHEKDSLEIFV
-1543 DENNNKSTSY
+1543 DENNQKTKSY
-1553 EEDDKQYRINYLN
+1553 QEDDKQYRINYLN
-1566 EHTFNGTNCVEE
+1566 EHSFNGSNCVEE
-1578 NITSN
+1578 NIVSK

-1592 IEAAIKWTHE
+1592 VEAAIKWTHE

-1613 IQIND
+1613 LQIND
-1618 AKGGK
+1618 AENGK
-1623 RVGTVSWADT
+1623 RTGTLSWADT

-1647 VLYDKAA
+1647 VLFDKDA

-1685 PETEAPTE
+1685 
-1693 KPSEPETEA
+1693 
-1702 PTYNPSESETEA
+1702 
-1714 PAEKP
+1714 
-1719 SEPETPTEKP
+1719 
-1729 NEPETEAP
+1729 
-1737 THNPSESETEAPTEK
+1737 SETEAPTEK

-1759 APTHNPSESETE
+1759 TPTEKPGESETE
-1771 APTEKPGEPET
+1771 APTEKPGEPES
-1782 EAPTHNPSES
+1782 EAPTENPG
-1792 ETEAPAEKP
+1792 
-1801 SEPETP
+1801 
-1807 TEKPNEPETEAPT
+1807 EPETEAPT
-1820 HKPSESETKVPT
+1820 
-1832 QDDKAVDSSVLDR
+1832 QDDKHVGNSVLDR
-1845 INNGDKIIIEKAE
+1845 INNGDKIIIEKVE

-1884 AGADGKTLVKYTFDG
+1884 TGADGKTLVKYTFDG

-1918 KSDVISKV
+1918 KSDVISKA
-1926 KEQMNVPESSLYL
+1926 KEQLNVPESSLYL

-1974 TGSSEDMGQTVKAAQ
+1974 TGSSEDMGQTVKVAQ

-2021 TETQPAQPETDN
+2021 PAQPETDN
-2033 PEKQYVAPST
+2033 QENQYVAPST

-2063 CSAASVCNGR
+2063 CSAAGVYNGR
-2073 RKKK
+2073 RRKE

>member
-1 MRKFMN
+1 MVKENNMRKFMS
-7 RVLVTV
+7 RAIVTLVI
-13 LAGAMLAGNV
+13 GAMLTGNA
-23 STVSAKQL
+23 SAVSAKEL
-31 YDAGCVYAD
+31 YDARHVCTDVEAGGLDAAVQDAVKQKVIEYNAKDLEVVTRWGAEAATDEEGNYKVTFSKQYSQIFYCIPAEVDVNKLVSVEVETDAEYFSMKLCAERDNFASAIDVYGATQLNTKDIKADAKAQLSEVSVIGFMNLLEGEQTKTVGKVRFTVEEGENGSGDVD
-40 VSAENPGIDL
+40 VSDKN
-50 QNVENNTE
+50 E
-58 FTYSAADLEVLGLW
+58 FTYDASKLEILALW

-107 FISATVDTDSGELSV
+107 FISAAVDTDSGELSV

-165 SETELVKEIGNI
+165 S
-177 TFKLE
+177 
-182 PKQETADDG
+182 Q
-191 DTSDKTE
+191 
-198 FTYDAPKLEILALWG
+198 
-213 AEKTVAENGKLNVTF
+213 
-228 PKQYNQ
+228 
-234 VFFKIPDEVDMSRF
+234 
-248 ISATVDTDS
+248 
-257 GELSVKLCAAD
+257 
-268 ASYTSGGVVYGNS
+268 
-281 TITADN
+281 
-287 LDGNVGKAEL
+287 
-297 RVLCLMSLS
+297 
-306 ETELVKEIG
+306 TELVKEIG

-372 PDEVDMTRIEYVSV
+372 PEEVDMTRIEYVSV

-399 SADDDFTEAAV
+399 AADDDFTEAAV

-417 RDSNLNEN
+417 RDSNLNGN
-425 VPKSEIKILDLMSLT
+425 VPKSEIKILDLMSLA

-473 DKTNNNPIATQRYSA
+473 DKANNNPIATQRYSA

-509 YDADG
+509 YNADG
-514 DVKENSYGKVTT
+514 DVKENAYGKVKT
-526 INCFSTTDFANW
+526 INCFSTTDFVNW

-548 KNSEEGAAK
+548 KNLEEGAPEGAAK

-607 QLISRDTP
+607 QLVSRQTP

-702 GKKDGVGTAVIAYMT
+702 GKKNGVGTAVIAYMT

-722 GPYTYVGTVLPN
+722 GPYTYVGTVFPN

-791 NKGTPTMTGVAQLGN
+791 NKGTPTMTGVEQLGN
-806 LNPYQTVQ
+806 FNPYQTVQ
-814 AENIFRQFG
+814 AENIFRQYG
-823 ITVSGLGNT
+823 INVSGLGNT
-832 VVNAEAGSFIGI
+832 VVNASSGSFIGV

-863 ADTTI
+863 SDTKI

-878 VIGAIEVKASEDF
+878 VIGTIDVKASADF

-899 GLSGTRDLYFV
+899 GLSGTRDLYFT
-910 FNGNVVLDNWAA
+910 FNGNVVLDSWTA

-941 DVPNLKDVVTEAMGD
+941 DVPNLKDVVTEAMED

-1004 PDTET
+1004 PETEKAT
-1009 AEINGVEIT
+1009 INGIEIT

-1029 MLEYVYNYNKKHPE
+1029 MLEYVYKYNQKHPE
-1043 SAIKIR
+1043 SAIRIR

-1111 VNEAVSDS
+1111 VNEAISDG
-1119 RGTYRNGNENSTWWK
+1119 RGTYRNENENSTWWR

-1168 ALKSEGIAKL
+1168 ALKSEGIAQL
-1178 LKDVKEAEGTR
+1178 LKDVKAAEGTR

-1208 EFITAAKKYAAIVGK
+1208 EFITAARKYAAIVGK

-1260 AVKQLKA
+1260 AVKQLKS

-1329 TIQEVTFTQEID
+1329 TIQEVSFTQQID
-1341 DEFTAGTELTIN
+1341 DKFTAGTELTIS
-1353 KADTSATIIPVW
+1353 KADTSAAIVPVW
-1365 NENTIKFLANV
+1365 NENSIKFLANV
-1376 KDNTIDE
+1376 KDSTVDD

-1388 AYVKIGDDVKK
+1388 AYVKLGNNVKK

-1404 TDAVAIEDG
+1404 EDATATKDG
-1413 YVAVVEVTGVEIQ
+1413 YIATVEVNDITLK
-1426 AFDTVTFDVVV
+1426 AFDALTFDVVI
-1437 TDGNM
+1437 TDGTM

-1454 EKSDYFAKAELKP
+1454 EKSDYFAKAQLKP
-1467 FAQIEKGTIE
+1467 FAQIDKGTIS
-1477 IGKDNSAV
+1477 IGKDNSAIWGKV
-1485 WNDVADI
+1485 DSI
-1492 PLTVRLGAEAE
+1492 PLTVRLGAKAD

-1522 DAVLDATA
+1522 DSLLDATA
-1530 DAAHEKDSLEIFI
+1530 EAAHEKDSLEIFV
-1543 DENNNKSTSY
+1543 DENNQKTKSY
-1553 EEDDKQYRINYLN
+1553 QEDDKQYRINYLN
-1566 EHTFNGTNCVEE
+1566 EHSFNGSNCAEE
-1578 NITSN
+1578 NIVSK

-1592 IEAAIKWTHE
+1592 VEAAIKWTHE

-1613 IQIND
+1613 LQIND
-1618 AKGGK
+1618 AENGK
-1623 RVGTVSWADT
+1623 RTGTLSWADT

-1647 VLYDKAA
+1647 VLFDKAA

-1673 SETEAPTEKPGE
+1673 PETETPTEKPGESETEAPT
-1685 PETEAPTE
+1685 
-1693 KPSEPETEA
+1693 
-1702 PTYNPSESETEA
+1702 
-1714 PAEKP
+1714 EKP

-1737 THNPSESETEAPTEK
+1737 T
-1752 PGEPETE
+1752 
-1759 APTHNPSESETE
+1759 
-1771 APTEKPGEPET
+1771 
-1782 EAPTHNPSES
+1782 
-1792 ETEAPAEKP
+1792 
-1801 SEPETP
+1801 
-1807 TEKPNEPETEAPT
+1807 
-1820 HKPSESETKVPT
+1820 
-1832 QDDKAVDSSVLDR
+1832 QDDKHVGNSVLDR
-1845 INNGDKIIIEKAE
+1845 INNGDKIIIEKVE

-1884 AGADGKTLVKYTFDG
+1884 TGADGKTLVKYTFDG

-1918 KSDVISKV
+1918 KGDVISKA
-1926 KEQMNVPESSLYL
+1926 KEQLNVPESSLYL

-1974 TGSSEDMGQTVKAAQ
+1974 TGSSEDMGQTVKVAQ

-2033 PEKQYVAPST
+2033 PEEQYVAPST

-2063 CSAASVCNGR
+2063 CSAAGVYNGR
-2073 RKKK
+2073 RRKE

>member
-31 YDAGCVYAD
+31 YDAGGVYAD

-50 QNVENNTE
+50 QNAENNTE

-85 VTFPKQYNQVF
+85 VTFPKQYSQVF

-165 SETELVKEIGNI
+165 SQTELVKEIGNI

-198 FTYDAPKLEILALWG
+198 FTYDASKLEILALWG

-306 ETELVKEIG
+306 QTELVKEIG

-372 PDEVDMTRIEYVSV
+372 PEEVDMTRIEYVSV
-386 EVDSTEEF
+386 DLDSTDEF

-399 SADDDFTEAAV
+399 AADDDFTEAAV

-417 RDSNLNEN
+417 RDSNLNGN

-440 ADTVTK
+440 ADTMTK

-473 DKTNNNPIATQRYSA
+473 DKANNNPIATQRYSA

-509 YDADG
+509 YNADG
-514 DVKENSYGKVTT
+514 DVKENAYGKVKT
-526 INCFSTTDFANW
+526 INCFSTTDFVNW

-548 KNSEEGAAK
+548 KNLEEGAPEGAAK

-607 QLISRDTP
+607 QLVSRQTP

-702 GKKDGVGTAVIAYMT
+702 GKKNGVGTAVIAYMT

-722 GPYTYVGTVLPN
+722 GPYTYVGTVFPN

-780 DKLTVNEDGTI
+780 DKLTVNEDGII
-791 NKGTPTMTGVAQLGN
+791 NKGTPTMTGVEQLGN
-806 LNPYQTVQ
+806 FNPYQTVQ
-814 AENIFRQFG
+814 AENIFRQYG
-823 ITVSGLGNT
+823 INVSGLGNT
-832 VVNAEAGSFIGI
+832 VVNASSGSFIGV

-863 ADTTI
+863 SDTKI

-878 VIGAIEVKASEDF
+878 VIGTIDVKASEDF

-899 GLSGTRDLYFV
+899 GLSGTRDLYFT
-910 FNGNVVLDNWAA
+910 FNGNVVLDSWTA

-941 DVPNLKDVVTEAMGD
+941 DVPNLKDVVTEAMED

-1004 PDTET
+1004 PETEKAT
-1009 AEINGVEIT
+1009 INGIEIT

-1029 MLEYVYNYNKKHPE
+1029 MLEYVYKYNQKHPE
-1043 SAIKIR
+1043 SAIRIR

-1111 VNEAVSDS
+1111 VNEAISDG
-1119 RGTYRNGNENSTWWK
+1119 RGTYRNENENSTWWR

-1168 ALKSEGIAKL
+1168 ALKSEGIAQL
-1178 LKDVKEAEGTR
+1178 LKDVKAAEGTR

-1208 EFITAAKKYAAIVGK
+1208 EFITAARKYAAIVGK

-1260 AVKQLKA
+1260 AVKQLKS

-1329 TIQEVTFTQEID
+1329 TIQEVSFTQQID
-1341 DEFTAGTELTIN
+1341 DKFTAGTELTIS
-1353 KADTSATIIPVW
+1353 KADTSAAIVPVW
-1365 NENTIKFLANV
+1365 NENSIKFLANV
-1376 KDNTIDE
+1376 KDSTVDD

-1388 AYVKIGDDVKK
+1388 AYVKLGNNVKK

-1404 TDAVAIEDG
+1404 EDATATKDG
-1413 YVAVVEVTGVEIQ
+1413 YIATVEVNDITLK
-1426 AFDTVTFDVVV
+1426 AFDALTFDVVI
-1437 TDGNM
+1437 TDGTM

-1454 EKSDYFAKAELKP
+1454 EKSDYFAKAQLKP
-1467 FAQIEKGTIE
+1467 FAQIDKGTIS
-1477 IGKDNSAV
+1477 IGKDNSAIWGKV
-1485 WNDVADI
+1485 DSI
-1492 PLTVRLGAEAE
+1492 PLTVRLGAKAD

-1522 DAVLDATA
+1522 DSLLDATA
-1530 DAAHEKDSLEIFI
+1530 EAAHEKDSLEIFV
-1543 DENNNKSTSY
+1543 DENNQKTKSY
-1553 EEDDKQYRINYLN
+1553 QEDDKQYRINYLN
-1566 EHTFNGTNCVEE
+1566 EHSFNGSNCAEE
-1578 NITSN
+1578 NIVSK

-1592 IEAAIKWTHE
+1592 VEAAIKWTHE

-1613 IQIND
+1613 LQIND
-1618 AKGGK
+1618 AENGK
-1623 RVGTVSWADT
+1623 RTGTLSWADT

-1647 VLYDKAA
+1647 VLFDKDA

-1685 PETEAPTE
+1685 SETEAPTE
-1693 KPSEPETEA
+1693 KPGEPETET
-1702 PTYNPSESETEA
+1702 PTEKPGESETEA
-1714 PAEKP
+1714 PTEKP

-1737 THNPSESETEAPTEK
+1737 T
-1752 PGEPETE
+1752 
-1759 APTHNPSESETE
+1759 
-1771 APTEKPGEPET
+1771 
-1782 EAPTHNPSES
+1782 
-1792 ETEAPAEKP
+1792 
-1801 SEPETP
+1801 
-1807 TEKPNEPETEAPT
+1807 
-1820 HKPSESETKVPT
+1820 
-1832 QDDKAVDSSVLDR
+1832 QDDKHVGNSVLDR
-1845 INNGDKIIIEKAE
+1845 INNGDKIIIEKVE

-1884 AGADGKTLVKYTFDG
+1884 TGADGKTLVKYTFDG

-1906 DNDFKLDVKYDD
+1906 DNDFKLDVKYND
-1918 KSDVISKV
+1918 KSDVISKA
-1926 KEQMNVPESSLYL
+1926 KEQLNVPESSLYL

-1989 DGSATFRVTHFS
+1989 DGSVTFRVTHFS

-2011 RNDITPGETQ
+2011 RYDITPG
-2021 TETQPAQPETDN
+2021 ETQPAQPETDN
-2033 PEKQYVAPST
+2033 QEKQYVAPST
-2043 GVNISSALYAAALV
+2043 GGNISSVLYAAALV

-2063 CSAASVCNGR
+2063 CSAAGVYNGR
-2073 RKKK
+2073 RRKE

>member
-1 MRKFMN
+1 MRKFMS
-7 RVLVTV
+7 RAIVTLVI
-13 LAGAMLAGNV
+13 GAMLTGNA
-23 STVSAKQL
+23 SAVSAKEL
-31 YDAGCVYAD
+31 YDARHVCTDVEAGGLDAAVQDAAKQKVIEYNAKDLEVVTRWGAEAATDEEGNYKVTFSKQYSQIFYCIPEEVDVNKLVSVEVETNAEYFSMKLCAERDNFASAIDVYGATQLNTKDIKADAKAQLSEVSVIGFMNLLEGEQTKTVGKVRFTVEEGENGSGDVD
-40 VSAENPGIDL
+40 VSDKN
-50 QNVENNTE
+50 E
-58 FTYSAADLEVLGLW
+58 FTYDASKLEILALW

-107 FISATVDTDSGELSV
+107 FISAAVDTDSGELSV

-165 SETELVKEIGNI
+165 S
-177 TFKLE
+177 
-182 PKQETADDG
+182 Q
-191 DTSDKTE
+191 
-198 FTYDAPKLEILALWG
+198 
-213 AEKTVAENGKLNVTF
+213 
-228 PKQYNQ
+228 
-234 VFFKIPDEVDMSRF
+234 
-248 ISATVDTDS
+248 
-257 GELSVKLCAAD
+257 
-268 ASYTSGGVVYGNS
+268 
-281 TITADN
+281 
-287 LDGNVGKAEL
+287 
-297 RVLCLMSLS
+297 
-306 ETELVKEIG
+306 TELVKEIG

-399 SADDDFTEAAV
+399 AADDDFTEAAV

-417 RDSNLNEN
+417 RDSALNGN

-473 DKTNNNPIATQRYSA
+473 DKANNNPIATQRYSA

-509 YDADG
+509 YNADG
-514 DVKENSYGKVTT
+514 DVKENAYGKVKT
-526 INCFSTTDFANW
+526 INCFSTTDFVNW

-548 KNSEEGAAK
+548 KNLEEGAPEGAAK

-607 QLISRDTP
+607 QLVSRQTP
-615 TCDTVEWLFDPAV
+615 TCDSVEWLFDPAV

-702 GKKDGVGTAVIAYMT
+702 GKKNGVGTAVIAYMT

-780 DKLTVNEDGTI
+780 DKLTVNADGTI
-791 NKGTPTMTGVAQLGN
+791 NKGTPTMIGVEQLDK
-806 LNPYQTVQ
+806 LNPYVTVQ
-814 AENIFRQFG
+814 AENIFRQYG
-823 ITVSGLGNT
+823 INVSGLGNT
-832 VVNAEAGSFIGI
+832 VVNASSGSFIGV

-863 ADTTI
+863 SDTKI

-878 VIGAIEVKASEDF
+878 VIGTIDVKASEDF

-899 GLSGTRDLYFV
+899 GLSGTRDLYFT
-910 FNGNVVLDNWAA
+910 FNGNVVLDSWTA

-1004 PDTET
+1004 PETEKAT
-1009 AEINGVEIT
+1009 INGIEIT

-1029 MLEYVYNYNKKHPE
+1029 MLEYVYKYNQKHPE
-1043 SAIKIR
+1043 SAIRIR

-1111 VNEAVSDS
+1111 VNEAISDG
-1119 RGTYRNGNENSTWWK
+1119 RGTYRNENENSTWWR

-1168 ALKSEGIAKL
+1168 ALKSEGIAQL
-1178 LKDVKEAEGTR
+1178 LKDVKAAEGTR

-1208 EFITAAKKYAAIVGK
+1208 EFITAARKYAAIVGK

-1260 AVKQLKA
+1260 AVKQLKS

-1293 GGGATETKKQVPLL
+1293 GGGAIETKKQVPLL

-1365 NENTIKFLANV
+1365 NENTIKFLVNV
-1376 KDNTIDE
+1376 KDNTIAE

-1426 AFDTVTFDVVV
+1426 AFDTVAFDVVV

-1467 FAQIEKGTIE
+1467 FAQIEKKTIE

-1503 ATAKLLWDNE
+1503 AAAKLLWDNE

-1623 RVGTVSWADT
+1623 RAGTVSWADT

-1647 VLYDKAA
+1647 VLLDKAA

-1673 SETEAPTEKPGE
+1673 SETEAPTDKPGESETEAPTEKPGE
-1685 PETEAPTE
+1685 PETE
-1693 KPSEPETEA
+1693 
-1702 PTYNPSESETEA
+1702 
-1714 PAEKP
+1714 
-1719 SEPETPTEKP
+1719 TPTEKP
-1729 NEPETEAP
+1729 G
-1737 THNPSESETEAPTEK
+1737 ESETEAPTEK

-1759 APTHNPSESETE
+1759 APT
-1771 APTEKPGEPET
+1771 
-1782 EAPTHNPSES
+1782 
-1792 ETEAPAEKP
+1792 
-1801 SEPETP
+1801 
-1807 TEKPNEPETEAPT
+1807 
-1820 HKPSESETKVPT
+1820 
-1832 QDDKAVDSSVLDR
+1832 QDDKHVGNSVLDR
-1845 INNGDKIIIEKAE
+1845 INNGDKIIIEKVE

-1884 AGADGKTLVKYTFDG
+1884 TGADGKTLVKYTFDG

-1918 KSDVISKV
+1918 KSDVISKA
-1926 KEQMNVPESSLYL
+1926 KEQLNVPESSLYL

-1974 TGSSEDMGQTVKAAQ
+1974 TGSSEDMGQTVKVAQ

-2021 TETQPAQPETDN
+2021 PAQPETDN
-2033 PEKQYVAPST
+2033 PENQYVAPST

-2063 CSAASVCNGR
+2063 CSAAGVYNGR
-2073 RKKK
+2073 RRKE

>member
-1 MRKFMN
+1 MVKENNMRKFMS
-7 RVLVTV
+7 RAIVTLVI
-13 LAGAMLAGNV
+13 GAMLTGNA
-23 STVSAKQL
+23 SAVSAKEL
-31 YDAGCVYAD
+31 YDARHVCTD
-40 VSAENPGIDL
+40 VEAGGLD
-50 QNVENNTE
+50 
-58 FTYSAADLEVLGLW
+58 AAVQDAVKQKVIEYNAKDLEVVTRW
-72 GAEKTVAENGKLN
+72 GAEDATDEEGNYK
-85 VTFPKQYNQVF
+85 VTFSKQYSQIF
-96 FKIPDEVDMSR
+96 YRIPAEVDVNKLVS
-107 FISATVDTDSGELSV
+107 VEVETDAEYFSM
-122 KLCAADASYTSGGV
+122 KLCAERDNFASAIDVYGATQLNTKDIKADAKAQLSEVSVIGFM
-136 VYGNSTITADNLDG
+136 NLLEG
-150 NVGKAELRVLCLMSL
+150 ELTKTVGKVRFTVE
-165 SETELVKEIGNI
+165 EGEIGS
-177 TFKLE
+177 
-182 PKQETADDG
+182 G
-191 DTSDKTE
+191 DVDVSDKNE
-198 FTYDAPKLEILALWG
+198 FTYDASKLEILALWG

-287 LDGNVGKAEL
+287 LDGKVEKAEL

-306 ETELVKEIG
+306 QTELVKEIG

-342 KAAWGVDVEEA
+342 KAAWGVDVEES

-399 SADDDFTEAAV
+399 AADDDFTEAAV

-417 RDSNLNEN
+417 RDSNLNGN

-473 DKTNNNPIATQRYSA
+473 DKANNNPIATQRYSA

-509 YDADG
+509 YNADG
-514 DVKENSYGKVTT
+514 DVKENAYGKVKT
-526 INCFSTTDFANW
+526 INCFSTTDFVNW

-548 KNSEEGAAK
+548 KNLEEGAPEGAAK

-607 QLISRDTP
+607 QLVSRQTP

-764 DSQVFGKSRN
+764 DSQVFGESRN

-814 AENIFRQFG
+814 AENIFRQYG
-823 ITVSGLGNT
+823 INVSGLGNT
-832 VVNAEAGSFIGI
+832 VVNASSGSFIGV

-863 ADTTI
+863 SDTKI

-878 VIGAIEVKASEDF
+878 VIGTIDVKASADF

-899 GLSGTRDLYFV
+899 GLSGTRDLYFT
-910 FNGNVVLDNWAA
+910 FNGNVVLDSWTA

-1004 PDTET
+1004 PETEKAT
-1009 AEINGVEIT
+1009 INGIEIT

-1029 MLEYVYNYNKKHPE
+1029 MLEYVYKYNQKHPE
-1043 SAIKIR
+1043 SAIRIR

-1111 VNEAVSDS
+1111 VNEAISDG
-1119 RGTYRNGNENSTWWK
+1119 RGTYRNENENSTWWR

-1147 FANKYVPA
+1147 FANKYIPA

-1168 ALKSEGIAKL
+1168 ALKSEGIAQL
-1178 LKDVKEAEGTR
+1178 LKDVKAAEGTR

-1208 EFITAAKKYAAIVGK
+1208 EFITAARKYAAIVGK

-1260 AVKQLKA
+1260 AVKQLKS

-1365 NENTIKFLANV
+1365 NENTIKFLVNV
-1376 KDNTIDE
+1376 KDNTISE

-1426 AFDTVTFDVVV
+1426 AFDTVAFDVVV

-1467 FAQIEKGTIE
+1467 FAQIEKKTIE

-1513 NLYVQVTVK
+1513 KLYVQVTVK

-1530 DAAHEKDSLEIFI
+1530 DAAHEKDSVEIFI

-1623 RVGTVSWADT
+1623 RAGTVSWADT

-1647 VLYDKAA
+1647 VLFDKAA

-1685 PETEAPTE
+1685 
-1693 KPSEPETEA
+1693 
-1702 PTYNPSESETEA
+1702 
-1714 PAEKP
+1714 
-1719 SEPETPTEKP
+1719 
-1729 NEPETEAP
+1729 
-1737 THNPSESETEAPTEK
+1737 SETEAPTEK

-1759 APTHNPSESETE
+1759 APT
-1771 APTEKPGEPET
+1771 EKPGEPET
-1782 EAPTHNPSES
+1782 EAPT
-1792 ETEAPAEKP
+1792 
-1801 SEPETP
+1801 
-1807 TEKPNEPETEAPT
+1807 
-1820 HKPSESETKVPT
+1820 
-1832 QDDKAVDSSVLDR
+1832 QDDKHVGNSVLER
-1845 INNGDKIIIEKAE
+1845 INNGDKIIIEKVE

-1884 AGADGKTLVKYTFDG
+1884 TGADGKTLVKYTFDG

-1918 KSDVISKV
+1918 KGDVISKA
-1926 KEQMNVPESSLYL
+1926 KEQLNVPESSLYL

-1974 TGSSEDMGQTVKAAQ
+1974 TGSSEDMGQTVKVAQ

-2021 TETQPAQPETDN
+2021 PAQPETDN
-2033 PEKQYVAPST
+2033 PENQYVAPST

-2063 CSAASVCNGR
+2063 CSAAGVYNGR
-2073 RKKK
+2073 RRKE

>member
-1 MRKFMN
+1 MRKFMS
-7 RVLVTV
+7 RAIVTLVI
-13 LAGAMLAGNV
+13 GAMLTGNA
-23 STVSAKQL
+23 SAVSAKEL
-31 YDAGCVYAD
+31 YDARHVCTDVEAGGLDAAVQDAVKQKVIEYNAKDLEVVTRWGAEDATDEEGNYKVTFSKQYSQIFYCIPAEVDVNKLVSVEVETDAEYFSMKLCAERDNFASAIDVYGATQLNTKDIKADAKAQLSEVSVIGFMNLLEGELTKTVGKVRFTVEEGENGSGDVD
-40 VSAENPGIDL
+40 VSDKN
-50 QNVENNTE
+50 E
-58 FTYSAADLEVLGLW
+58 FTYDASKLEILSMW
-72 GAEKTVAENGKLN
+72 GTDKEVSESGKLK

-96 FKIPDEVDMSR
+96 FKIPDEIDMNR
-107 FISATVDTDSGELSV
+107 FLSATVDTDRENLSV
-122 KLCAADASYTSGGV
+122 KLCLADDKFTEAGI
-136 VYGNSTITADNLDG
+136 VYGNNTITAENIEADKEN
-150 NVGKAELRVLCLMSL
+150 ARVLCLMSL
-165 SETELVKEIGNI
+165 SETELVKEIG
-177 TFKLE
+177 
-182 PKQETADDG
+182 
-191 DTSDKTE
+191 S
-198 FTYDAPKLEILALWG
+198 
-213 AEKTVAENGKLNVTF
+213 
-228 PKQYNQ
+228 
-234 VFFKIPDEVDMSRF
+234 
-248 ISATVDTDS
+248 
-257 GELSVKLCAAD
+257 
-268 ASYTSGGVVYGNS
+268 
-281 TITADN
+281 
-287 LDGNVGKAEL
+287 
-297 RVLCLMSLS
+297 
-306 ETELVKEIG
+306 
-315 NITFKLE
+315 ITFKLE
-322 PKAEDAVKTE
+322 PKAEENVKTE
-332 FKYSM
+332 FKYNM
-337 TELEQ
+337 ADLEQ
-342 KAAWGVDVEEA
+342 KAAWGVDVEEEA
-353 DGGHKLTYKSQ
+353 GAHKLTYKSQ

-372 PDEVDMTRIEYVSV
+372 PEEVDMTRIEYVSV
-386 EVDSTEEF
+386 DLDSTDEF

-399 SADDDFTEAAV
+399 AADDDFTEAAV

-417 RDSNLNEN
+417 RDSNLNGN

-440 ADTVTK
+440 ADTMTK

-473 DKTNNNPIATQRYSA
+473 DKANNNPIATQRYSA

-509 YDADG
+509 YNADG
-514 DVKENSYGKVTT
+514 DVKENAYGKVKT
-526 INCFSTTDFANW
+526 INCFSTTDFVNW

-548 KNSEEGAAK
+548 KNLEEGAPEGAAK

-607 QLISRDTP
+607 QLVSRQTP

-702 GKKDGVGTAVIAYMT
+702 GKKNGVGTAVIAYMT

-722 GPYTYVGTVLPN
+722 GPYTYVGTVFPN

-780 DKLTVNEDGTI
+780 DKLTVNEDGII
-791 NKGTPTMTGVAQLGN
+791 NKGTPTMTGVEQLGN
-806 LNPYQTVQ
+806 FNPYQTVQ
-814 AENIFRQFG
+814 AENIFRQYG
-823 ITVSGLGNT
+823 INVSGLGNT
-832 VVNAEAGSFIGI
+832 VVNASSGSFIGV

-863 ADTTI
+863 SDTKI

-878 VIGAIEVKASEDF
+878 VIGTIDVKASEDF

-899 GLSGTRDLYFV
+899 GLSGTRDLYFT
-910 FNGNVVLDNWAA
+910 FNGNVVLDSWTA

-941 DVPNLKDVVTEAMGD
+941 DVPNLKDVVTEAMED

-1004 PDTET
+1004 PETEKAT
-1009 AEINGVEIT
+1009 INGIEIT

-1029 MLEYVYNYNKKHPE
+1029 MLEYVYKYNQKHPE
-1043 SAIKIR
+1043 SAIRIR

-1111 VNEAVSDS
+1111 VNEAISDG
-1119 RGTYRNGNENSTWWK
+1119 RGTYRNENENSTWWR

-1168 ALKSEGIAKL
+1168 ALKSEGIAQL
-1178 LKDVKEAEGTR
+1178 LKDVKAAEGTR

-1208 EFITAAKKYAAIVGK
+1208 EFITAARKYAAIVGK

-1260 AVKQLKA
+1260 AVKQLKS

-1329 TIQEVTFTQEID
+1329 TIQEVSFTQQID
-1341 DEFTAGTELTIN
+1341 DKFTAGTELTIS
-1353 KADTSATIIPVW
+1353 KADTSAAIVPVW
-1365 NENTIKFLANV
+1365 NENSIKFLANV
-1376 KDNTIDE
+1376 KDSTVDD

-1388 AYVKIGDDVKK
+1388 AYVKLGNNVKK

-1404 TDAVAIEDG
+1404 EDATATKDG
-1413 YVAVVEVTGVEIQ
+1413 YIATVEVNDITLK
-1426 AFDTVTFDVVV
+1426 AFDALTFDVVI
-1437 TDGNM
+1437 TDGTM

-1454 EKSDYFAKAELKP
+1454 EKSDYFAKAQLKP
-1467 FAQIEKGTIE
+1467 FAQIDKGTIS
-1477 IGKDNSAV
+1477 IGKDNSAIWGKV
-1485 WNDVADI
+1485 DSI
-1492 PLTVRLGAEAE
+1492 PLTVRLGAKAD

-1522 DAVLDATA
+1522 DSLLDATA
-1530 DAAHEKDSLEIFI
+1530 EAAHEKDSLEIFV
-1543 DENNNKSTSY
+1543 DENNQKTKSY
-1553 EEDDKQYRINYLN
+1553 QEDDKQYRINYLN
-1566 EHTFNGTNCVEE
+1566 EHSFNGSNCAEE
-1578 NITSN
+1578 NIVSK

-1592 IEAAIKWTHE
+1592 VEAAIKWTHE

-1613 IQIND
+1613 LQIND
-1618 AKGGK
+1618 AENGK
-1623 RVGTVSWADT
+1623 RTGTLSWADT

-1647 VLYDKAA
+1647 VLFDKDA

-1685 PETEAPTE
+1685 SETEAPTE
-1693 KPSEPETEA
+1693 KPGEPETET
-1702 PTYNPSESETEA
+1702 PTEKPGESETEA
-1714 PAEKP
+1714 PTEKP

-1737 THNPSESETEAPTEK
+1737 T
-1752 PGEPETE
+1752 
-1759 APTHNPSESETE
+1759 
-1771 APTEKPGEPET
+1771 
-1782 EAPTHNPSES
+1782 
-1792 ETEAPAEKP
+1792 
-1801 SEPETP
+1801 
-1807 TEKPNEPETEAPT
+1807 
-1820 HKPSESETKVPT
+1820 
-1832 QDDKAVDSSVLDR
+1832 QDDKHVGNSVLDR
-1845 INNGDKIIIEKAE
+1845 INNGDKIIIEKVE

-1884 AGADGKTLVKYTFDG
+1884 TGADGKTLVKYTFDG

-1906 DNDFKLDVKYDD
+1906 DNDFKLDVKYND
-1918 KSDVISKV
+1918 KSDVISKA
-1926 KEQMNVPESSLYL
+1926 KEQLNVPESSLYL

-1989 DGSATFRVTHFS
+1989 DGSVTFRVTHFS

-2011 RNDITPGETQ
+2011 RYDITPG
-2021 TETQPAQPETDN
+2021 ETQPAQPETDN
-2033 PEKQYVAPST
+2033 QEKQYVAPST
-2043 GVNISSALYAAALV
+2043 GGNISSVLYAAALV

-2063 CSAASVCNGR
+2063 CSAAGVYNGR
-2073 RKKK
+2073 RRKE

>member
-1 MRKFMN
+1 MRKFMS
-7 RVLVTV
+7 RAIVTLVI
-13 LAGAMLAGNV
+13 GAMLTGNA
-23 STVSAKQL
+23 SAVSAKEL
-31 YDAGCVYAD
+31 YDARHVCTDVEAGGLDAAVQDAVKQKVIEYNAKDLEVVTRWGAEDATDEEGNYKVTFSKQYSQIFYCIPAEVDVNKLVSVEVETDAEYFSMKLCAERDNFASAIDVYGATQLNTKDIKADAKAQLSEVSVIGFMNLLEGELTKTVGKVRFTVEEGENGSGDVD
-40 VSAENPGIDL
+40 VSDKN
-50 QNVENNTE
+50 E
-58 FTYSAADLEVLGLW
+58 FTYDASKLEILSMW
-72 GAEKTVAENGKLN
+72 GTDKEVSESGKLK

-96 FKIPDEVDMSR
+96 FKIPDEIDMNR
-107 FISATVDTDSGELSV
+107 FLSATVDTDRENLSV
-122 KLCAADASYTSGGV
+122 KLCLADDKFTEAGI
-136 VYGNSTITADNLDG
+136 VYGNNTITAENIEADKEN
-150 NVGKAELRVLCLMSL
+150 ARVLCLMSL
-165 SETELVKEIGNI
+165 SETELVKEIG
-177 TFKLE
+177 
-182 PKQETADDG
+182 
-191 DTSDKTE
+191 S
-198 FTYDAPKLEILALWG
+198 
-213 AEKTVAENGKLNVTF
+213 
-228 PKQYNQ
+228 
-234 VFFKIPDEVDMSRF
+234 
-248 ISATVDTDS
+248 
-257 GELSVKLCAAD
+257 
-268 ASYTSGGVVYGNS
+268 
-281 TITADN
+281 
-287 LDGNVGKAEL
+287 
-297 RVLCLMSLS
+297 
-306 ETELVKEIG
+306 
-315 NITFKLE
+315 ITFKLE
-322 PKAEDAVKTE
+322 PKAEENVKTE
-332 FKYSM
+332 FKYNM
-337 TELEQ
+337 ADLEQ
-342 KAAWGVDVEEA
+342 KAAWGVDVEEEA
-353 DGGHKLTYKSQ
+353 GAHKLTYKSQ

-372 PDEVDMTRIEYVSV
+372 PEEVDMTRIEYVSV
-386 EVDSTEEF
+386 DLDSTDEF

-399 SADDDFTEAAV
+399 AADDDFTEAAV

-417 RDSNLNEN
+417 RDSNLNGN

-440 ADTVTK
+440 ADTMTK

-473 DKTNNNPIATQRYSA
+473 DKANNNPITTQRYSA

-509 YDADG
+509 YNADG
-514 DVKENSYGKVTT
+514 DVKENAYGKVKT
-526 INCFSTTDFANW
+526 INCFSTTDFVNW

-548 KNSEEGAAK
+548 KNLEEGAPEGAAK

-607 QLISRDTP
+607 QLVSRQTP

-764 DSQVFGKSRN
+764 DSQVFGESRN

-780 DKLTVNEDGTI
+780 DKLTVNEDGII
-791 NKGTPTMTGVAQLGN
+791 NKGTPTMTGVEQLGN
-806 LNPYQTVQ
+806 FNPYQTVQ
-814 AENIFRQFG
+814 AENIFRQYG
-823 ITVSGLGNT
+823 INVSGLGNT
-832 VVNAEAGSFIGI
+832 VVNASSGSFIGV

-863 ADTTI
+863 SDTKI

-878 VIGAIEVKASEDF
+878 VIGTIDVKASEDF

-899 GLSGTRDLYFV
+899 GLSGTRDLYFT
-910 FNGNVVLDNWAA
+910 FNGNVVLDSWTA

-1004 PDTET
+1004 PETEKAT
-1009 AEINGVEIT
+1009 INGIEIT

-1029 MLEYVYNYNKKHPE
+1029 MLEYVYKYNQKHPE
-1043 SAIKIR
+1043 SAIRIR

-1111 VNEAVSDS
+1111 VNEAISDG
-1119 RGTYRNGNENSTWWK
+1119 RGTYRNENENSTWWR

-1168 ALKSEGIAKL
+1168 ALKSEGIAQL
-1178 LKDVKEAEGTR
+1178 LKDVKAAEGTR

-1208 EFITAAKKYAAIVGK
+1208 EFITAARKYAAIVGK

-1260 AVKQLKA
+1260 AVKQLKS

-1341 DEFTAGTELTIN
+1341 DKFTAGTELTIS
-1353 KADTSATIIPVW
+1353 KADTSAAIVPVW
-1365 NENTIKFLANV
+1365 NENSIKFLANV
-1376 KDNTIDE
+1376 KDSTVDD

-1388 AYVKIGDDVKK
+1388 AYVKLGNNVKK

-1404 TDAVAIEDG
+1404 EDATATKDG
-1413 YVAVVEVTGVEIQ
+1413 YIATVEVNDITLK
-1426 AFDTVTFDVVV
+1426 AFDALTFDVVI
-1437 TDGNM
+1437 TDGTM

-1454 EKSDYFAKAELKP
+1454 EKSDYFAKAQLKP
-1467 FAQIEKGTIE
+1467 FAQIDKGTIS
-1477 IGKDNSAV
+1477 IGKDNSAIWGKV
-1485 WNDVADI
+1485 DSI
-1492 PLTVRLGAEAE
+1492 PLTVRLGAKAD

-1522 DAVLDATA
+1522 DSLLDATA
-1530 DAAHEKDSLEIFI
+1530 EAAHEKDSLEIFV
-1543 DENNNKSTSY
+1543 DENNQKTKSY
-1553 EEDDKQYRINYLN
+1553 QEDDKQYRINYLN
-1566 EHTFNGTNCVEE
+1566 EHSFNGSNCAEE
-1578 NITSN
+1578 NIVSK

-1592 IEAAIKWTHE
+1592 VEAAIKWTHE

-1613 IQIND
+1613 LQIND
-1618 AKGGK
+1618 AENGK
-1623 RVGTVSWADT
+1623 RTGTLSWADT

-1647 VLYDKAA
+1647 VLFDKDA
-1654 KEDKPGESE
+1654 KEDKPGESETEAPTEKPSESETEAPTEKPGEPE

-1673 SETEAPTEKPGE
+1673 SETEAPT
-1685 PETEAPTE
+1685 
-1693 KPSEPETEA
+1693 
-1702 PTYNPSESETEA
+1702 
-1714 PAEKP
+1714 EKP

-1737 THNPSESETEAPTEK
+1737 THNPGESETEV
-1752 PGEPETE
+1752 
-1759 APTHNPSESETE
+1759 
-1771 APTEKPGEPET
+1771 
-1782 EAPTHNPSES
+1782 
-1792 ETEAPAEKP
+1792 PA
-1801 SEPETP
+1801 
-1807 TEKPNEPETEAPT
+1807 
-1820 HKPSESETKVPT
+1820 
-1832 QDDKAVDSSVLDR
+1832 QDDKAVGSSVLDR
-1845 INNGDKIIIEKAE
+1845 INNGDKIIIEKVE

-1918 KSDVISKV
+1918 KGDVISKV
-1926 KEQMNVPESSLYL
+1926 KEQLNVPESSLYL

-1989 DGSATFRVTHFS
+1989 DGSVTFRVTHFS

-2021 TETQPAQPETDN
+2021 PAQPETDN
-2033 PEKQYVAPST
+2033 PENQYVAPST

-2063 CSAASVCNGR
+2063 CSAAGVYNGR
-2073 RKKK
+2073 RRKE

>member
-1 MRKFMN
+1 MRKFMS
-7 RVLVTV
+7 RAIVTLVI
-13 LAGAMLAGNV
+13 GAMLTGNA
-23 STVSAKQL
+23 SAVSAKEL
-31 YDAGCVYAD
+31 YDARHVCTDVEAGGLDAAVQDAVKQKVIEYNAKDLEVVTRWGAEAATDEEGNYKVTFSKQYSQIFYCIPAEVDVNKLVSVEVETDAEYFSMKLCAERDNFASAIDVYGATQLNTKDIKADAKAQLSEVSVIGFMNLLEGEQTKTVGKVRFTVEEGENGSGDVD
-40 VSAENPGIDL
+40 VSDKN
-50 QNVENNTE
+50 E
-58 FTYSAADLEVLGLW
+58 FTYDASKLEILALW

-107 FISATVDTDSGELSV
+107 FISAAVDTDSGELSV

-165 SETELVKEIGNI
+165 S
-177 TFKLE
+177 
-182 PKQETADDG
+182 Q
-191 DTSDKTE
+191 
-198 FTYDAPKLEILALWG
+198 
-213 AEKTVAENGKLNVTF
+213 
-228 PKQYNQ
+228 
-234 VFFKIPDEVDMSRF
+234 
-248 ISATVDTDS
+248 
-257 GELSVKLCAAD
+257 
-268 ASYTSGGVVYGNS
+268 
-281 TITADN
+281 
-287 LDGNVGKAEL
+287 
-297 RVLCLMSLS
+297 
-306 ETELVKEIG
+306 TELVKEIG

-372 PDEVDMTRIEYVSV
+372 PEEVDMTRIEYVSV

-399 SADDDFTEAAV
+399 AADDDFTEAAV

-417 RDSNLNEN
+417 RDSNLNGN
-425 VPKSEIKILDLMSLT
+425 VPKSEIKILDLMSLA

-473 DKTNNNPIATQRYSA
+473 DKANNNPIATQRYSA

-509 YDADG
+509 YNADG
-514 DVKENSYGKVTT
+514 DVKENAYGKVKT
-526 INCFSTTDFANW
+526 INCFSTTDFVNW

-548 KNSEEGAAK
+548 KNLEEGAPEGAAK

-607 QLISRDTP
+607 QLVSRQTP

-702 GKKDGVGTAVIAYMT
+702 GKKNGVGTAVIAYMT

-722 GPYTYVGTVLPN
+722 GPYTYVGTVFPN

-791 NKGTPTMTGVAQLGN
+791 NKGTPTMTGVEQLGN
-806 LNPYQTVQ
+806 FNPYQTVQ
-814 AENIFRQFG
+814 AENIFRQYG
-823 ITVSGLGNT
+823 INVSGLGNT
-832 VVNAEAGSFIGI
+832 VVNASSGSFIGV

-863 ADTTI
+863 SDTKI

-878 VIGAIEVKASEDF
+878 VIGTIDVKASADF

-899 GLSGTRDLYFV
+899 GLSGTRDLYFT
-910 FNGNVVLDNWAA
+910 FNGNVVLDSWTA

-941 DVPNLKDVVTEAMGD
+941 DVPNLKDVVTEAMED

-1004 PDTET
+1004 PETEKAT
-1009 AEINGVEIT
+1009 INGIEIT

-1029 MLEYVYNYNKKHPE
+1029 MLEYVYKYNQKHPE
-1043 SAIKIR
+1043 SAIRIR

-1111 VNEAVSDS
+1111 VNEAISDG
-1119 RGTYRNGNENSTWWK
+1119 RGTYRNENENSTWWR

-1168 ALKSEGIAKL
+1168 ALKSEGIAQL
-1178 LKDVKEAEGTR
+1178 LKDVKAAEGTR

-1208 EFITAAKKYAAIVGK
+1208 EFITAARKYAAIVGK

-1260 AVKQLKA
+1260 AVKQLKS

-1329 TIQEVTFTQEID
+1329 TIQEVSFTQQID
-1341 DEFTAGTELTIN
+1341 DKFTAGTELTIS
-1353 KADTSATIIPVW
+1353 KADTSAAIVPVW
-1365 NENTIKFLANV
+1365 NENSIKFLANV
-1376 KDNTIDE
+1376 KDSTVDD

-1388 AYVKIGDDVKK
+1388 AYVKLGNNVKK

-1404 TDAVAIEDG
+1404 EDATATKDG
-1413 YVAVVEVTGVEIQ
+1413 YIATVEVNDITLK
-1426 AFDTVTFDVVV
+1426 AFDALTFDVVI
-1437 TDGNM
+1437 TDGTM

-1454 EKSDYFAKAELKP
+1454 EKSDYFAKAQLKP
-1467 FAQIEKGTIE
+1467 FAQIDKGTIS
-1477 IGKDNSAV
+1477 IGKDNSAIWGKV
-1485 WNDVADI
+1485 DSI
-1492 PLTVRLGAEAE
+1492 PLTVRLGAKAD

-1522 DAVLDATA
+1522 DSLLDATA
-1530 DAAHEKDSLEIFI
+1530 EAAHEKDSLEIFV
-1543 DENNNKSTSY
+1543 DENNQKTKSY
-1553 EEDDKQYRINYLN
+1553 QEDDKQYRINYLN
-1566 EHTFNGTNCVEE
+1566 EHSFNGSNCAEE
-1578 NITSN
+1578 NIVSK

-1592 IEAAIKWTHE
+1592 VEAAIKWTHE

-1613 IQIND
+1613 LQIND
-1618 AKGGK
+1618 AENGK
-1623 RVGTVSWADT
+1623 RTGTLSWADT

-1647 VLYDKAA
+1647 VLFDKAA

-1673 SETEAPTEKPGE
+1673 PETETPTEKPGESETEAPT
-1685 PETEAPTE
+1685 
-1693 KPSEPETEA
+1693 
-1702 PTYNPSESETEA
+1702 
-1714 PAEKP
+1714 EKP

-1737 THNPSESETEAPTEK
+1737 T
-1752 PGEPETE
+1752 
-1759 APTHNPSESETE
+1759 
-1771 APTEKPGEPET
+1771 
-1782 EAPTHNPSES
+1782 
-1792 ETEAPAEKP
+1792 
-1801 SEPETP
+1801 
-1807 TEKPNEPETEAPT
+1807 
-1820 HKPSESETKVPT
+1820 
-1832 QDDKAVDSSVLDR
+1832 QDDKHVGNSVLDR
-1845 INNGDKIIIEKAE
+1845 INNGDKIIIEKVE

-1884 AGADGKTLVKYTFDG
+1884 TGADGKTLVKYTFDG

-1918 KSDVISKV
+1918 KGDVISKA
-1926 KEQMNVPESSLYL
+1926 KEQLNVPESSLYL

-1974 TGSSEDMGQTVKAAQ
+1974 TGSSEDMGQTVKVAQ

-2033 PEKQYVAPST
+2033 PEEQYVAPST

-2063 CSAASVCNGR
+2063 CSAAGVYNGR
-2073 RKKK
+2073 RRKE

>member
-1 MRKFMN
+1 MRKFMS
-7 RVLVTV
+7 RAIVTLVI
-13 LAGAMLAGNV
+13 GAMLAGNA
-23 STVSAKQL
+23 SAVSAKEL
-31 YDAGCVYAD
+31 YDARHVCTD
-40 VSAENPGIDL
+40 VEAGGLD
-50 QNVENNTE
+50 
-58 FTYSAADLEVLGLW
+58 AAVQDAAKQKVIEYNAKDLEVVTRW
-72 GAEKTVAENGKLN
+72 GAEAATDEEGNYK
-85 VTFPKQYNQVF
+85 VTFSKQYSQIF
-96 FKIPDEVDMSR
+96 YCIPEEVD
-107 FISATVDTDSGELSV
+107 VNKLVSV
-122 KLCAADASYTSGGV
+122 EVETNAEYFSMKLCAERDNFASAIDVYGATQLNTKDIKADAKAQLSEVSVIGFM
-136 VYGNSTITADNLDG
+136 NLLEG
-150 NVGKAELRVLCLMSL
+150 EQTKTVGKVRFTVE
-165 SETELVKEIGNI
+165 EGEIGS
-177 TFKLE
+177 
-182 PKQETADDG
+182 G
-191 DTSDKTE
+191 DVDVSDKNE
-198 FTYDAPKLEILALWG
+198 FTYDASKLEISALWG

-306 ETELVKEIG
+306 QTELVKEIG

-399 SADDDFTEAAV
+399 AADDDFTEAAV

-417 RDSNLNEN
+417 RDSNLNGN

-473 DKTNNNPIATQRYSA
+473 DKANNNPIATQRYSA

-509 YDADG
+509 YNADG
-514 DVKENSYGKVTT
+514 DVKENAYGKVKT
-526 INCFSTTDFANW
+526 INCFSTTDFVNW

-548 KNSEEGAAK
+548 KNLEEGAPEGAAK

-607 QLISRDTP
+607 QLVSRQTP

-722 GPYTYVGTVLPN
+722 GPYTYVGTVFPN

-780 DKLTVNEDGTI
+780 DKLTVNEDGII
-791 NKGTPTMTGVAQLGN
+791 NKGTPTMTGVEQLGN
-806 LNPYQTVQ
+806 FNPYQTIQ
-814 AENIFRQFG
+814 AENIFRQYG
-823 ITVSGLGNT
+823 INVSGLGNT
-832 VVNAEAGSFIGI
+832 VVNASSGSFIGV

-863 ADTTI
+863 SDTKI

-878 VIGAIEVKASEDF
+878 VIGTIDVKASEDF

-899 GLSGTRDLYFV
+899 GLSGTRDLYFT
-910 FNGNVVLDNWAA
+910 FNGNVVLDSWTA

-1004 PDTET
+1004 PETEKAT
-1009 AEINGVEIT
+1009 INGIEIT

-1029 MLEYVYNYNKKHPE
+1029 MLEYVYKYNQKHPE
-1043 SAIKIR
+1043 SAIRIR

-1111 VNEAVSDS
+1111 VNEAISDG
-1119 RGTYRNGNENSTWWK
+1119 RGTYRNENENSTWWR

-1168 ALKSEGIAKL
+1168 ALKSEGIAQL
-1178 LKDVKEAEGTR
+1178 LKDVKAAEGTR

-1208 EFITAAKKYAAIVGK
+1208 EFITAARKYAAIVGK

-1260 AVKQLKA
+1260 AVKQLKS

-1365 NENTIKFLANV
+1365 NKNTIKFLVNV
-1376 KDNTIDE
+1376 KDNTIAE

-1426 AFDTVTFDVVV
+1426 AFDTVAFDVVV

-1467 FAQIEKGTIE
+1467 FAQIEKKTIE

-1503 ATAKLLWDNE
+1503 AAAKLLWDNE

-1623 RVGTVSWADT
+1623 RAGTVSWADT

-1647 VLYDKAA
+1647 VLFDKDA

-1702 PTYNPSESETEA
+1702 PT
-1714 PAEKP
+1714 EKP
-1719 SEPETPTEKP
+1719 SEPETEAPTEK
-1729 NEPETEAP
+1729 
-1737 THNPSESETEAPTEK
+1737 PSESETETPTEK

-1759 APTHNPSESETE
+1759 APT
-1771 APTEKPGEPET
+1771 
-1782 EAPTHNPSES
+1782 
-1792 ETEAPAEKP
+1792 
-1801 SEPETP
+1801 
-1807 TEKPNEPETEAPT
+1807 
-1820 HKPSESETKVPT
+1820 
-1832 QDDKAVDSSVLDR
+1832 QDDKHVGSSVLDR
-1845 INNGDKIIIEKAE
+1845 INNGDKIIIEKVE

-1884 AGADGKTLVKYTFDG
+1884 TGADGKTLVKYTFDG

-1918 KSDVISKV
+1918 KSDVISKA
-1926 KEQMNVPESSLYL
+1926 KEQLNVPESSLYL

-1974 TGSSEDMGQTVKAAQ
+1974 TGSSEDMGQTVKAAH

-2043 GVNISSALYAAALV
+2043 GGNISSALYAAALV

-2063 CSAASVCNGR
+2063 CSAAGVYNGR
-2073 RKKK
+2073 RRKE

>member
-1 MRKFMN
+1 MRKFMS
-7 RVLVTV
+7 RAIVTLVI
-13 LAGAMLAGNV
+13 GAMLTGNA
-23 STVSAKQL
+23 SAVSAKEL
-31 YDAGCVYAD
+31 YDARHVCTD
-40 VSAENPGIDL
+40 VEAGGFDAAVQDAVKQKVIEYNAKDL
-50 QNVENNTE
+50 KVVTR
-58 FTYSAADLEVLGLW
+58 W
-72 GAEKTVAENGKLN
+72 GAEDATDEEGNYK
-85 VTFPKQYNQVF
+85 VTFSKQYSQIF
-96 FKIPDEVDMSR
+96 YRIPAEVDVNKLVS
-107 FISATVDTDSGELSV
+107 VEVETDAEYFSM
-122 KLCAADASYTSGGV
+122 KLCAERDNFASAIDVYGATQLNTKDIKADAKAQLSEVSVIGFM
-136 VYGNSTITADNLDG
+136 NLLEG
-150 NVGKAELRVLCLMSL
+150 ELTKTVGKVRFTVE
-165 SETELVKEIGNI
+165 EGEIGS
-177 TFKLE
+177 
-182 PKQETADDG
+182 G
-191 DTSDKTE
+191 DVDVSDKNE
-198 FTYDAPKLEILALWG
+198 FTYDASKLEILALWG

-287 LDGNVGKAEL
+287 LDGKVEKAEL

-306 ETELVKEIG
+306 QTELVKEIG

-342 KAAWGVDVEEA
+342 KAAWGVDVEES

-399 SADDDFTEAAV
+399 AADDDFTEAAV

-417 RDSNLNEN
+417 RDSNLNGN

-473 DKTNNNPIATQRYSA
+473 DKANNNPIATQRYSA

-509 YDADG
+509 YNADG
-514 DVKENSYGKVTT
+514 DVKENAYGKVKT
-526 INCFSTTDFANW
+526 INCFSTTDFVNW

-548 KNSEEGAAK
+548 KNLEEGAPEGAAK

-607 QLISRDTP
+607 QLVSRQTP

-702 GKKDGVGTAVIAYMT
+702 GKKNGVGTAVIAYMT

-722 GPYTYVGTVLPN
+722 GPYTYVGTVFPN

-780 DKLTVNEDGTI
+780 DKLTVNEDGII

-806 LNPYQTVQ
+806 FNPYQTVQ
-814 AENIFRQFG
+814 AENIFRQYG
-823 ITVSGLGNT
+823 INVSGLGNT
-832 VVNAEAGSFIGI
+832 VVNASSGSFIGV

-863 ADTTI
+863 SDTKI

-878 VIGAIEVKASEDF
+878 VIGTIDVKASEDF

-899 GLSGTRDLYFV
+899 GLSGTRDLYFT
-910 FNGNVVLDNWAA
+910 FNGNVVLDSWTA

-969 LKDEKE
+969 LKDERE

-1004 PDTET
+1004 PETEKAT
-1009 AEINGVEIT
+1009 INGIEIT

-1029 MLEYVYNYNKKHPE
+1029 MLEYVYKYNQKHPE
-1043 SAIKIR
+1043 SAIRIR

-1111 VNEAVSDS
+1111 VNEAISDG
-1119 RGTYRNGNENSTWWK
+1119 RGTYRNENENSTWWR

-1168 ALKSEGIAKL
+1168 ALKSEGIAQL
-1178 LKDVKEAEGTR
+1178 LKDVKAAEGTR

-1208 EFITAAKKYAAIVGK
+1208 EFITAARKYAAIVGK

-1260 AVKQLKA
+1260 AVKQLKS

-1365 NENTIKFLANV
+1365 NENTIKFLVNV
-1376 KDNTIDE
+1376 KDNTISE

-1426 AFDTVTFDVVV
+1426 AFDTVAFDVVV

-1467 FAQIEKGTIE
+1467 FAQIEKKTIE

-1513 NLYVQVTVK
+1513 KLYVQVTVK

-1530 DAAHEKDSLEIFI
+1530 DAAHEKDSVEIFI

-1623 RVGTVSWADT
+1623 RAGTVSWADT

-1647 VLYDKAA
+1647 VLFDKAA

-1693 KPSEPETEA
+1693 KP
-1702 PTYNPSESETEA
+1702 
-1714 PAEKP
+1714 
-1719 SEPETPTEKP
+1719 
-1729 NEPETEAP
+1729 
-1737 THNPSESETEAPTEK
+1737 
-1752 PGEPETE
+1752 GEPETE
-1759 APTHNPSESETE
+1759 APT
-1771 APTEKPGEPET
+1771 
-1782 EAPTHNPSES
+1782 
-1792 ETEAPAEKP
+1792 
-1801 SEPETP
+1801 
-1807 TEKPNEPETEAPT
+1807 
-1820 HKPSESETKVPT
+1820 
-1832 QDDKAVDSSVLDR
+1832 QDDKHVGNSVLER
-1845 INNGDKIIIEKAE
+1845 INNGDKIIIEKVE

-1884 AGADGKTLVKYTFDG
+1884 TGADGKTLVKYTFDG

-1918 KSDVISKV
+1918 KGDVISKA
-1926 KEQMNVPESSLYL
+1926 KEQLNVPESSLYL

-1974 TGSSEDMGQTVKAAQ
+1974 TGSSEDMGQTVKVAQ

-2021 TETQPAQPETDN
+2021 PAQPETDN
-2033 PEKQYVAPST
+2033 PENQYVAPST

-2063 CSAASVCNGR
+2063 CSAAGVYNGR
-2073 RKKK
+2073 RKKE

>member
-1 MRKFMN
+1 MRKFMS
-7 RVLVTV
+7 RAIVTLVI
-13 LAGAMLAGNV
+13 GAMLTGNA
-23 STVSAKQL
+23 SAVSAKEL
-31 YDAGCVYAD
+31 YDARHVCTD
-40 VSAENPGIDL
+40 VEAGGLD
-50 QNVENNTE
+50 
-58 FTYSAADLEVLGLW
+58 AAVQDAAKQKVIEYNAKDLEVVTRW
-72 GAEKTVAENGKLN
+72 GAEAATDEEGNYK
-85 VTFPKQYNQVF
+85 VTFSKQYSQIF
-96 FKIPDEVDMSR
+96 YCIPEEVD
-107 FISATVDTDSGELSV
+107 VNKLVSV
-122 KLCAADASYTSGGV
+122 EVETNAEYFSMKLCAERDNFASAIDVYGATQLNTKDIKADAKAQLSEVSVIGFM
-136 VYGNSTITADNLDG
+136 NLLEG
-150 NVGKAELRVLCLMSL
+150 ELTKTVGKVRFTVE
-165 SETELVKEIGNI
+165 EGEIGS
-177 TFKLE
+177 
-182 PKQETADDG
+182 G
-191 DTSDKTE
+191 DVDVSDKNE
-198 FTYDAPKLEILALWG
+198 FTYDASKLEISALWG

-315 NITFKLE
+315 SITFKLE
-322 PKAEDAVKTE
+322 PKAEENVKTE
-332 FKYSM
+332 FKYNM
-337 TELEQ
+337 ADLEQ

-399 SADDDFTEAAV
+399 AADDDFTEAAV

-417 RDSNLNEN
+417 RDSNLNGN

-446 TVKSVTF
+446 TVKGVTF

-473 DKTNNNPIATQRYSA
+473 DKANNNPIATQRYSA

-509 YDADG
+509 YNADG
-514 DVKENSYGKVTT
+514 DVKENAYGKVKT
-526 INCFSTTDFANW
+526 INCFSTTDFVNW

-548 KNSEEGAAK
+548 KNLEEGAPEGAAK

-607 QLISRDTP
+607 QLVSRQTP

-780 DKLTVNEDGTI
+780 DKLTVNADGTI

-832 VVNAEAGSFIGI
+832 VVNAKAGSFIGV

-899 GLSGTRDLYFV
+899 GLSGTRDLYFT
-910 FNGNVVLDNWAA
+910 FNGNVVLDSWTA

-1004 PDTET
+1004 PETEKAT
-1009 AEINGVEIT
+1009 INGIEIT

-1029 MLEYVYNYNKKHPE
+1029 MLEYVYKYNQKHPE
-1043 SAIKIR
+1043 SAIRIR

-1111 VNEAVSDS
+1111 VNEAISDG
-1119 RGTYRNGNENSTWWK
+1119 RGTYRNENENSTWWR

-1168 ALKSEGIAKL
+1168 ALKSEGIAQL
-1178 LKDVKEAEGTR
+1178 LKDVKAAEGTR

-1260 AVKQLKA
+1260 AVKQLKS

-1426 AFDTVTFDVVV
+1426 AFDTVAFDVVV

-1467 FAQIEKGTIE
+1467 FAQIEKKTIE

-1503 ATAKLLWDNE
+1503 AAAKLLWDNE

-1623 RVGTVSWADT
+1623 RAGTVSWADT

-1647 VLYDKAA
+1647 VLFDKAA

-1668 EKPGE
+1668 EKP
-1673 SETEAPTEKPGE
+1673 SE

-1702 PTYNPSESETEA
+1702 PT
-1714 PAEKP
+1714 EKP
-1719 SEPETPTEKP
+1719 SEPETEAPTEKP
-1729 NEPETEAP
+1729 SEPETEAP
-1737 THNPSESETEAPTEK
+1737 TEKPSESETETPTEK

-1759 APTHNPSESETE
+1759 APT
-1771 APTEKPGEPET
+1771 
-1782 EAPTHNPSES
+1782 
-1792 ETEAPAEKP
+1792 
-1801 SEPETP
+1801 
-1807 TEKPNEPETEAPT
+1807 
-1820 HKPSESETKVPT
+1820 
-1832 QDDKAVDSSVLDR
+1832 QDDKHVGSSVLDR
-1845 INNGDKIIIEKAE
+1845 INNGDKIIIEKVE

-1884 AGADGKTLVKYTFDG
+1884 TGADGKTLVKYTFDG

-1918 KSDVISKV
+1918 KSDVISKA
-1926 KEQMNVPESSLYL
+1926 KEQLNVPESSLYL

-1974 TGSSEDMGQTVKAAQ
+1974 TGSSEDMGQTVKAAH

-2043 GVNISSALYAAALV
+2043 GGNISSALYAAALV

-2063 CSAASVCNGR
+2063 CSAAGVYNGR
-2073 RKKK
+2073 RRKE

>member
-1 MRKFMN
+1 MRKFMS
-7 RVLVTV
+7 RAIVTLVI
-13 LAGAMLAGNV
+13 GAMLTGNA
-23 STVSAKQL
+23 SAVSAKEL
-31 YDAGCVYAD
+31 YDARHVCTD
-40 VSAENPGIDL
+40 VEAGGLD
-50 QNVENNTE
+50 
-58 FTYSAADLEVLGLW
+58 AAVQDAAKQKVIEYNAKDLEVVTRW
-72 GAEKTVAENGKLN
+72 GAEAATDEEGNYK
-85 VTFPKQYNQVF
+85 VTFSKQYSQIF
-96 FKIPDEVDMSR
+96 YCIPEEVD
-107 FISATVDTDSGELSV
+107 VNKLVSV
-122 KLCAADASYTSGGV
+122 EVETNAEYFSMKLCAERDNFASAIDVYGATQLNTKDIKADAKAQLSEVSVIGFM
-136 VYGNSTITADNLDG
+136 NLLEG
-150 NVGKAELRVLCLMSL
+150 EQTKTVGKVRFTVEEGENGS
-165 SETELVKEIGNI
+165 
-177 TFKLE
+177 
-182 PKQETADDG
+182 G
-191 DTSDKTE
+191 DVDVSDKNE
-198 FTYDAPKLEILALWG
+198 FTYDASKLEILALWG

-268 ASYTSGGVVYGNS
+268 ASYTSGGIVYGNS

-287 LDGNVGKAEL
+287 LDGKVEKAEL

-306 ETELVKEIG
+306 QTELVKEIG

-399 SADDDFTEAAV
+399 AADDDFTEAAV

-417 RDSNLNEN
+417 RDSNLNGN

-473 DKTNNNPIATQRYSA
+473 DKANNNPIATQRYSA

-509 YDADG
+509 YNADG
-514 DVKENSYGKVTT
+514 DVKENAYGKVKT
-526 INCFSTTDFANW
+526 INCFSTTDFVNW

-548 KNSEEGAAK
+548 KNLEEGAPEGAAK

-607 QLISRDTP
+607 QLVSRQTP

-643 VPSGK
+643 VPAGK

-702 GKKDGVGTAVIAYMT
+702 GKKNGVGTAVIAYMT

-722 GPYTYVGTVLPN
+722 GPYTYVGTVFPN

-780 DKLTVNEDGTI
+780 DKLTVNEDGII
-791 NKGTPTMTGVAQLGN
+791 NKGTPTMTGVEQLGN
-806 LNPYQTVQ
+806 FNPYQTIQ
-814 AENIFRQFG
+814 AENIFRQYG
-823 ITVSGLGNT
+823 INVSGLGNT
-832 VVNAEAGSFIGI
+832 VVNASSGSFIGV

-863 ADTTI
+863 SDTKI

-878 VIGAIEVKASEDF
+878 VIGTIDVKASEDF

-899 GLSGTRDLYFV
+899 GLSGTRDLYFT
-910 FNGNVVLDNWAA
+910 FNGNVVLDSWTA

-1004 PDTET
+1004 PETEKAT
-1009 AEINGVEIT
+1009 INGIEIT

-1029 MLEYVYNYNKKHPE
+1029 MLEYVYKYNQKHPE
-1043 SAIKIR
+1043 SAIRIR

-1111 VNEAVSDS
+1111 VNEAISDG
-1119 RGTYRNGNENSTWWK
+1119 RGTYRNENENSTWWR

-1168 ALKSEGIAKL
+1168 ALKSEGIAQL
-1178 LKDVKEAEGTR
+1178 LKDVKAAEGTR

-1260 AVKQLKA
+1260 AVKQLKS

-1329 TIQEVTFTQEID
+1329 TIQEVTFTQQID
-1341 DEFTAGTELTIN
+1341 DKFTAGTELTIS
-1353 KADTSATIIPVW
+1353 KADTSAAIVPVW
-1365 NENTIKFLANV
+1365 NENSIKFLANV
-1376 KDNTIDE
+1376 KDSTVDD

-1388 AYVKIGDDVKK
+1388 AYVKLGNNVKK

-1404 TDAVAIEDG
+1404 EDATATKDG
-1413 YVAVVEVTGVEIQ
+1413 YIATVEVNDITLK
-1426 AFDTVTFDVVV
+1426 AFDALTFDVVI
-1437 TDGNM
+1437 TDGTM

-1454 EKSDYFAKAELKP
+1454 EKSDYFAKAQLKP
-1467 FAQIEKGTIE
+1467 FAQIDKGTIS
-1477 IGKDNSAV
+1477 IGKDNSAIWGKV
-1485 WNDVADI
+1485 DSI
-1492 PLTVRLGAEAE
+1492 PLTVRLGAKAD

-1522 DAVLDATA
+1522 DSLLDATA
-1530 DAAHEKDSLEIFI
+1530 EAAHEKDSLEIFV
-1543 DENNNKSTSY
+1543 DENNQKTKSY
-1553 EEDDKQYRINYLN
+1553 QEDDKQYRINYLN
-1566 EHTFNGTNCVEE
+1566 EHSFNGSNCVEE
-1578 NITSN
+1578 NIVSK

-1592 IEAAIKWTHE
+1592 VEAAIKWTHE

-1613 IQIND
+1613 LQIND
-1618 AKGGK
+1618 AENGK
-1623 RVGTVSWADT
+1623 RTGTLSWADT

-1647 VLYDKAA
+1647 VLFDKDA

-1685 PETEAPTE
+1685 
-1693 KPSEPETEA
+1693 
-1702 PTYNPSESETEA
+1702 
-1714 PAEKP
+1714 
-1719 SEPETPTEKP
+1719 
-1729 NEPETEAP
+1729 
-1737 THNPSESETEAPTEK
+1737 SETEAPTEK

-1759 APTHNPSESETE
+1759 TPTEKPGESETE
-1771 APTEKPGEPET
+1771 APTEKPGEPES
-1782 EAPTHNPSES
+1782 EAPTENPG
-1792 ETEAPAEKP
+1792 
-1801 SEPETP
+1801 
-1807 TEKPNEPETEAPT
+1807 EPETEAPT
-1820 HKPSESETKVPT
+1820 
-1832 QDDKAVDSSVLDR
+1832 QDDKHVGNSVLDR
-1845 INNGDKIIIEKAE
+1845 INNGDKIIIEKVE

-1884 AGADGKTLVKYTFDG
+1884 TGADGKTLVKYTFDG

-1906 DNDFKLDVKYDD
+1906 DNDFKLDVKYND
-1918 KSDVISKV
+1918 KSDVISKA
-1926 KEQMNVPESSLYL
+1926 KEQLNVPESSLYL

-1974 TGSSEDMGQTVKAAQ
+1974 TGSSEDMGQTVKVAQ

-2021 TETQPAQPETDN
+2021 PAQPETDN
-2033 PEKQYVAPST
+2033 PENQYVAPST

-2063 CSAASVCNGR
+2063 CSAAGVYNGR
-2073 RKKK
+2073 RRKE

>member
-1 MRKFMN
+1 MVKENNMRKFMS
-7 RVLVTV
+7 RAIVTLVI
-13 LAGAMLAGNV
+13 GAMLTGNA
-23 STVSAKQL
+23 SAVSAKEL
-31 YDAGCVYAD
+31 YDARHVCTD
-40 VSAENPGIDL
+40 VEAGGLD
-50 QNVENNTE
+50 
-58 FTYSAADLEVLGLW
+58 AAVQDAAKQKVIEYNAKDLEVVTRW
-72 GAEKTVAENGKLN
+72 GAEAATDEEGNYK
-85 VTFPKQYNQVF
+85 VTFSKQYSQIF
-96 FKIPDEVDMSR
+96 YCIPEEVD
-107 FISATVDTDSGELSV
+107 VNKLVSV
-122 KLCAADASYTSGGV
+122 EVETNAEYFSMKLCAERDNFASAIDVYGATQLNTKDIKADAKAQLSEVSVIGFM
-136 VYGNSTITADNLDG
+136 NLLEG
-150 NVGKAELRVLCLMSL
+150 EQTKTVGKVRFTVEEGENGS
-165 SETELVKEIGNI
+165 
-177 TFKLE
+177 
-182 PKQETADDG
+182 G
-191 DTSDKTE
+191 DVDVSDKNE
-198 FTYDAPKLEILALWG
+198 FTYDASKLEILALWG

-268 ASYTSGGVVYGNS
+268 ASYTEGGIVYGNS

-287 LDGNVGKAEL
+287 LNGKVEKAEL

-306 ETELVKEIG
+306 KTELVKEIG

-372 PDEVDMTRIEYVSV
+372 PEEVDMTRIEYVSV

-399 SADDDFTEAAV
+399 AADDDFTEAAV

-417 RDSNLNEN
+417 RDSNLNGN

-446 TVKSVTF
+446 TVKGVTF

-473 DKTNNNPIATQRYSA
+473 DKANNNPIATQRYSA

-509 YDADG
+509 YNADG
-514 DVKENSYGKVTT
+514 DVKENAYGKVKT
-526 INCFSTTDFANW
+526 INCFSTTDFVNW

-548 KNSEEGAAK
+548 KNLEEGAPEGAAK

-607 QLISRDTP
+607 QLVSRQTP

-780 DKLTVNEDGTI
+780 DKLTVNEDGII
-791 NKGTPTMTGVAQLGN
+791 NKGTPTMTGVEQLGN
-806 LNPYQTVQ
+806 FNPYQTVQ
-814 AENIFRQFG
+814 AENIFRQYG
-823 ITVSGLGNT
+823 INVSGLGNT
-832 VVNAEAGSFIGI
+832 VVNASSGSFIGV

-863 ADTTI
+863 SDTKI

-878 VIGAIEVKASEDF
+878 VIGTIDVKASEDF

-899 GLSGTRDLYFV
+899 GLSGTRDLYFT
-910 FNGNVVLDNWAA
+910 FNGNVVLDSWTA

-1004 PDTET
+1004 PETEKAT
-1009 AEINGVEIT
+1009 INGIEIT

-1029 MLEYVYNYNKKHPE
+1029 MLEYVYKYNQKHPE
-1043 SAIKIR
+1043 SAIRIR

-1111 VNEAVSDS
+1111 VNEAISDG
-1119 RGTYRNGNENSTWWK
+1119 RGTYRNENENSTWWR

-1168 ALKSEGIAKL
+1168 ALKSEGIAQL
-1178 LKDVKEAEGTR
+1178 LKDVKAAEGTR

-1208 EFITAAKKYAAIVGK
+1208 EFITAARKYAAIVGK

-1260 AVKQLKA
+1260 AVKQLKS

-1426 AFDTVTFDVVV
+1426 AFDTVAFDVVV

-1467 FAQIEKGTIE
+1467 FAQIEKKTIE

-1503 ATAKLLWDNE
+1503 AAAKLLWDNE

-1623 RVGTVSWADT
+1623 RAGTVSWADT

-1647 VLYDKAA
+1647 VLFDKDA
-1654 KEDKPGESE
+1654 KEEKPGESE

-1668 EKPGE
+1668 EKPSE
-1673 SETEAPTEKPGE
+1673 PETEAPTEKPGE
-1685 PETEAPTE
+1685 PETEAPT
-1693 KPSEPETEA
+1693 
-1702 PTYNPSESETEA
+1702 
-1714 PAEKP
+1714 
-1719 SEPETPTEKP
+1719 
-1729 NEPETEAP
+1729 
-1737 THNPSESETEAPTEK
+1737 
-1752 PGEPETE
+1752 
-1759 APTHNPSESETE
+1759 
-1771 APTEKPGEPET
+1771 
-1782 EAPTHNPSES
+1782 
-1792 ETEAPAEKP
+1792 
-1801 SEPETP
+1801 
-1807 TEKPNEPETEAPT
+1807 
-1820 HKPSESETKVPT
+1820 
-1832 QDDKAVDSSVLDR
+1832 QDDKHVGSSVLDR
-1845 INNGDKIIIEKAE
+1845 INNGDKIIIEKVE

-1884 AGADGKTLVKYTFDG
+1884 TGADGKTLVKYTFDG

-1918 KSDVISKV
+1918 KGDVISKA
-1926 KEQMNVPESSLYL
+1926 KEQLNVPESSLYL

-1974 TGSSEDMGQTVKAAQ
+1974 TGSSEDMGQTVKVAQ

-2021 TETQPAQPETDN
+2021 PAQPETDN
-2033 PEKQYVAPST
+2033 PENQYVAPST

-2063 CSAASVCNGR
+2063 CSAAGVYNGR
-2073 RKKK
+2073 RRKE

>member
-1 MRKFMN
+1 MVKENNMRKFMS
-7 RVLVTV
+7 RAIVTLVI
-13 LAGAMLAGNV
+13 GAMLTGNA
-23 STVSAKQL
+23 SAVSAKEL
-31 YDAGCVYAD
+31 YDARHVCTDVEAGGLDAAVQDAVKQKVIEYNAKDLEVVTRWGAEDATDEEGNYKVTFSKQYSQIFYCIPAEVDVNKLVSVEVETDAEYFSMKLCAERDNFASAIDVYGATQLNTKDIKADAKAQLSEVSVIGFMNLLEGELTKTVGKVRFTVEEGENGSGDVD
-40 VSAENPGIDL
+40 VSDKN
-50 QNVENNTE
+50 E
-58 FTYSAADLEVLGLW
+58 FTYDASKLEILSMW
-72 GAEKTVAENGKLN
+72 GTDKEVSESGKLK

-96 FKIPDEVDMSR
+96 FKIPDEIDMNR
-107 FISATVDTDSGELSV
+107 FLSATVDTDRENLSV
-122 KLCAADASYTSGGV
+122 KLCLADDKFTEAGI
-136 VYGNSTITADNLDG
+136 VYGNNTITAENIEADKEN
-150 NVGKAELRVLCLMSL
+150 ARVLCLMSL
-165 SETELVKEIGNI
+165 SETELVKEIG
-177 TFKLE
+177 
-182 PKQETADDG
+182 
-191 DTSDKTE
+191 S
-198 FTYDAPKLEILALWG
+198 
-213 AEKTVAENGKLNVTF
+213 
-228 PKQYNQ
+228 
-234 VFFKIPDEVDMSRF
+234 
-248 ISATVDTDS
+248 
-257 GELSVKLCAAD
+257 
-268 ASYTSGGVVYGNS
+268 
-281 TITADN
+281 
-287 LDGNVGKAEL
+287 
-297 RVLCLMSLS
+297 
-306 ETELVKEIG
+306 
-315 NITFKLE
+315 ITFKLE
-322 PKAEDAVKTE
+322 PKAEENVKTE
-332 FKYSM
+332 FKYNM
-337 TELEQ
+337 ADLEQ
-342 KAAWGVDVEEA
+342 KAAWGVDVEEEA
-353 DGGHKLTYKSQ
+353 GAHKLTYKSQ

-372 PDEVDMTRIEYVSV
+372 PEEVDMTRIEYVSV
-386 EVDSTEEF
+386 DLDSTDEF

-399 SADDDFTEAAV
+399 AADDDFTEAAV

-417 RDSNLNEN
+417 RDSNLNGN

-440 ADTVTK
+440 ADTMTK

-473 DKTNNNPIATQRYSA
+473 DKANNNPITTQRYSA

-509 YDADG
+509 YNADG
-514 DVKENSYGKVTT
+514 DVKENAYGKVKT
-526 INCFSTTDFANW
+526 INCFSTTDFVNW

-548 KNSEEGAAK
+548 KNLEEGAPEGAAK

-607 QLISRDTP
+607 QLVSRQTP

-764 DSQVFGKSRN
+764 DSQVFGESRN

-780 DKLTVNEDGTI
+780 DKLTVNEDGII
-791 NKGTPTMTGVAQLGN
+791 NKGTPTMTGVEQLGN
-806 LNPYQTVQ
+806 FNPYQTVQ
-814 AENIFRQFG
+814 AENIFRQYG
-823 ITVSGLGNT
+823 INVSGLGNT
-832 VVNAEAGSFIGI
+832 VVNASSGSFIGV

-863 ADTTI
+863 SDTKI

-878 VIGAIEVKASEDF
+878 VIGTIDVKASEDF

-899 GLSGTRDLYFV
+899 GLSGTRDLYFT
-910 FNGNVVLDNWAA
+910 FNGNVVLDSWTA

-1004 PDTET
+1004 PETEKAT
-1009 AEINGVEIT
+1009 INGIEIT

-1029 MLEYVYNYNKKHPE
+1029 MLEYVYKYNQKHPE
-1043 SAIKIR
+1043 SAIRIR

-1111 VNEAVSDS
+1111 VNEAISDG
-1119 RGTYRNGNENSTWWK
+1119 RGTYRNENENSTWWR

-1168 ALKSEGIAKL
+1168 ALKSEGIAQL
-1178 LKDVKEAEGTR
+1178 LKDVKAAEGTR

-1260 AVKQLKA
+1260 AVKQLKS

-1329 TIQEVTFTQEID
+1329 TIQEVSFTQQID
-1341 DEFTAGTELTIN
+1341 DKFTAGTELTIS
-1353 KADTSATIIPVW
+1353 KADTSAAIVPVW
-1365 NENTIKFLANV
+1365 NENSIKFLANV
-1376 KDNTIDE
+1376 KDSTVDD

-1388 AYVKIGDDVKK
+1388 AYVKLGNNVKK

-1404 TDAVAIEDG
+1404 EDATATKDG
-1413 YVAVVEVTGVEIQ
+1413 YIATVEVNDITLK
-1426 AFDTVTFDVVV
+1426 AFDALTFDVVI
-1437 TDGNM
+1437 TDGTM

-1454 EKSDYFAKAELKP
+1454 EKSDYFAKAQLKP
-1467 FAQIEKGTIE
+1467 FAQIDKGTIS
-1477 IGKDNSAV
+1477 IGKDNSAIWGKV
-1485 WNDVADI
+1485 DSI
-1492 PLTVRLGAEAE
+1492 PLTVRLGAKAD

-1522 DAVLDATA
+1522 DSLLDATA
-1530 DAAHEKDSLEIFI
+1530 EAAHEKDSLEIFV
-1543 DENNNKSTSY
+1543 DENNQKTKSY
-1553 EEDDKQYRINYLN
+1553 QEDDKQYRINYLN
-1566 EHTFNGTNCVEE
+1566 EHSFNGSNCAEE
-1578 NITSN
+1578 NIVSK

-1592 IEAAIKWTHE
+1592 VEAAIKWTHE

-1613 IQIND
+1613 LQIND
-1618 AKGGK
+1618 AENGK
-1623 RVGTVSWADT
+1623 RTGTLSWADT

-1647 VLYDKAA
+1647 VLFDKAA

-1685 PETEAPTE
+1685 PETETPTE
-1693 KPSEPETEA
+1693 KPG
-1702 PTYNPSESETEA
+1702 ESETEA
-1714 PAEKP
+1714 PTEKP

-1737 THNPSESETEAPTEK
+1737 T
-1752 PGEPETE
+1752 
-1759 APTHNPSESETE
+1759 
-1771 APTEKPGEPET
+1771 
-1782 EAPTHNPSES
+1782 
-1792 ETEAPAEKP
+1792 
-1801 SEPETP
+1801 
-1807 TEKPNEPETEAPT
+1807 
-1820 HKPSESETKVPT
+1820 
-1832 QDDKAVDSSVLDR
+1832 QDDKHVGNSVLDR
-1845 INNGDKIIIEKAE
+1845 INNGDKIIIEKVE

-1884 AGADGKTLVKYTFDG
+1884 TGADGKTLVKYTFDG

-1918 KSDVISKV
+1918 KGDVISKA
-1926 KEQMNVPESSLYL
+1926 KEQLNVPESSLYL

-1974 TGSSEDMGQTVKAAQ
+1974 TGSSEDMGQTVKVAQ

-2021 TETQPAQPETDN
+2021 PAQPETDN
-2033 PEKQYVAPST
+2033 PENQYVAPST

-2063 CSAASVCNGR
+2063 CSAAGVYNGR
-2073 RKKK
+2073 RRKE

>member
-1 MRKFMN
+1 MVKENNMRKFMS
-7 RVLVTV
+7 RAIVTLVI
-13 LAGAMLAGNV
+13 GAMLTGNA
-23 STVSAKQL
+23 SAVSAKEL
-31 YDAGCVYAD
+31 YDARHVCTD
-40 VSAENPGIDL
+40 VEAGGLD
-50 QNVENNTE
+50 
-58 FTYSAADLEVLGLW
+58 AAVQDAAKQKVIEYNAKDLEVVTRW
-72 GAEKTVAENGKLN
+72 GAEAATDEEGNYK
-85 VTFPKQYNQVF
+85 VTFSKQYSQIF
-96 FKIPDEVDMSR
+96 YCIPEEVD
-107 FISATVDTDSGELSV
+107 VNKLVSV
-122 KLCAADASYTSGGV
+122 EVETNAEYFSMKLCAERDNFASAIDVYGATQLNTKDIKADAKAQLSEVSVIGFM
-136 VYGNSTITADNLDG
+136 NLLEG
-150 NVGKAELRVLCLMSL
+150 ELTKTVGKVRFTVE
-165 SETELVKEIGNI
+165 EGEIGS
-177 TFKLE
+177 
-182 PKQETADDG
+182 G
-191 DTSDKTE
+191 DVDVSDKNE
-198 FTYDAPKLEILALWG
+198 FTYDASKLEISALWG

-315 NITFKLE
+315 SITFKLE
-322 PKAEDAVKTE
+322 PKAEENVKTE
-332 FKYSM
+332 FKYNM
-337 TELEQ
+337 ADLEQ

-399 SADDDFTEAAV
+399 AADDDFTEAAV

-417 RDSNLNEN
+417 RDSNLNGN

-446 TVKSVTF
+446 TVKGVTF

-473 DKTNNNPIATQRYSA
+473 DKANNNPIATQRYSA

-509 YDADG
+509 YNADG
-514 DVKENSYGKVTT
+514 DVKENAYGKVKT
-526 INCFSTTDFANW
+526 INCFSTTDFVNW

-548 KNSEEGAAK
+548 KNLEEGAPEGAAK

-607 QLISRDTP
+607 QLVSRQTP

-780 DKLTVNEDGTI
+780 DKLTVNADGTI
-791 NKGTPTMTGVAQLGN
+791 NKGTPTMIGVEQLDK
-806 LNPYQTVQ
+806 LNPYVTVQ
-814 AENIFRQFG
+814 AENIFRQYG
-823 ITVSGLGNT
+823 INVSGLGNT
-832 VVNAEAGSFIGI
+832 VVNASSGSFIGV

-863 ADTTI
+863 SDTKI

-878 VIGAIEVKASEDF
+878 VIGTIDVKTSEDF

-910 FNGNVVLDNWAA
+910 FNGNVVLDSWAA

-1004 PDTET
+1004 PETEKAT
-1009 AEINGVEIT
+1009 INGIEIT

-1029 MLEYVYNYNKKHPE
+1029 MLEYVYKYNQKHPE
-1043 SAIKIR
+1043 SAIRIR

-1111 VNEAVSDS
+1111 VNEAISDG
-1119 RGTYRNGNENSTWWK
+1119 RGTYRNENENSTWWR

-1168 ALKSEGIAKL
+1168 ALKSEGIAQL
-1178 LKDVKEAEGTR
+1178 LKDVKAAEGTR

-1260 AVKQLKA
+1260 AVKQLKS

-1426 AFDTVTFDVVV
+1426 AFDTVAFDVVV

-1467 FAQIEKGTIE
+1467 FAQIEKKTIE

-1503 ATAKLLWDNE
+1503 AAAKLLWDNE

-1623 RVGTVSWADT
+1623 RAGTVSWADT

-1647 VLYDKAA
+1647 VLFDKAA

-1668 EKPGE
+1668 EKP
-1673 SETEAPTEKPGE
+1673 SE

-1702 PTYNPSESETEA
+1702 PT
-1714 PAEKP
+1714 EKP
-1719 SEPETPTEKP
+1719 SEPETEAPTEKP
-1729 NEPETEAP
+1729 SEPETEAP
-1737 THNPSESETEAPTEK
+1737 TEKPSESETETPTEK

-1759 APTHNPSESETE
+1759 APT
-1771 APTEKPGEPET
+1771 
-1782 EAPTHNPSES
+1782 
-1792 ETEAPAEKP
+1792 
-1801 SEPETP
+1801 
-1807 TEKPNEPETEAPT
+1807 
-1820 HKPSESETKVPT
+1820 
-1832 QDDKAVDSSVLDR
+1832 QDDKHVGSSVLDR
-1845 INNGDKIIIEKAE
+1845 INNGDKIIIEKVE

-1884 AGADGKTLVKYTFDG
+1884 TGADGKTLVKYTFDG

-1918 KSDVISKV
+1918 KSDVISKA
-1926 KEQMNVPESSLYL
+1926 KEQLNVPESSLYL

-1974 TGSSEDMGQTVKAAQ
+1974 TGSSEDMGQTVKAAH

-2043 GVNISSALYAAALV
+2043 GGNISSALYAAALV

-2063 CSAASVCNGR
+2063 CSAAGVYNGR
-2073 RKKK
+2073 RRKE

>member
-1 MRKFMN
+1 MVKENNMRKFMS
-7 RVLVTV
+7 RAIVTLVI
-13 LAGAMLAGNV
+13 GAMLTGNA
-23 STVSAKQL
+23 SAVSAKEL
-31 YDAGCVYAD
+31 YDARHVCTDVEAGGLDAAVQDAVKQKVIEYNAKDLEVVTRWGAEDATDEEGNYKVTFSKQYSQIFYCIPAEVDVNKLVSVEVETDAEYFSMKLCAERDNFASAIDVYGATQLNTKDIKADAKAQLSEVSVIGFMNLLEGELTKTVGKVRFTVEEGENGSGDVD
-40 VSAENPGIDL
+40 VSDKN
-50 QNVENNTE
+50 E
-58 FTYSAADLEVLGLW
+58 FTYDASKLEILSMW
-72 GAEKTVAENGKLN
+72 GTDKEVSESGKLK

-96 FKIPDEVDMSR
+96 FKIPDEIDMNR
-107 FISATVDTDSGELSV
+107 FLSATVDTDRENLSV
-122 KLCAADASYTSGGV
+122 KLCHADDKFTEAGI
-136 VYGNSTITADNLDG
+136 VYGNNTITAENIEADKEN
-150 NVGKAELRVLCLMSL
+150 ARVLCLMSL
-165 SETELVKEIGNI
+165 SETELVKEIG
-177 TFKLE
+177 
-182 PKQETADDG
+182 
-191 DTSDKTE
+191 S
-198 FTYDAPKLEILALWG
+198 
-213 AEKTVAENGKLNVTF
+213 
-228 PKQYNQ
+228 
-234 VFFKIPDEVDMSRF
+234 
-248 ISATVDTDS
+248 
-257 GELSVKLCAAD
+257 
-268 ASYTSGGVVYGNS
+268 
-281 TITADN
+281 
-287 LDGNVGKAEL
+287 
-297 RVLCLMSLS
+297 
-306 ETELVKEIG
+306 
-315 NITFKLE
+315 ITFKLE
-322 PKAEDAVKTE
+322 PKAEENVKTE
-332 FKYSM
+332 FKYNM
-337 TELEQ
+337 ADLEQ
-342 KAAWGVDVEEA
+342 KAAWGVDVEEEA
-353 DGGHKLTYKSQ
+353 GAHKLTYKSQ

-372 PDEVDMTRIEYVSV
+372 PEEVDMTRIEYVSV
-386 EVDSTEEF
+386 DLDSTDEF

-399 SADDDFTEAAV
+399 AADDDFTEAAV

-417 RDSNLNEN
+417 RDSNLNGN

-440 ADTVTK
+440 ADTMTK

-473 DKTNNNPIATQRYSA
+473 DKANNNPITTQRYSA

-509 YDADG
+509 YNADG
-514 DVKENSYGKVTT
+514 DVKENAYGKVKT
-526 INCFSTTDFANW
+526 INCFSTTDFVNW

-548 KNSEEGAAK
+548 KNLEEGAPEGAAK

-607 QLISRDTP
+607 QLVSRQTP

-764 DSQVFGKSRN
+764 DSQVFGESRN

-780 DKLTVNEDGTI
+780 DKLTVNEDGII
-791 NKGTPTMTGVAQLGN
+791 NKGTPTMTGVEQLGN
-806 LNPYQTVQ
+806 FNPYQTVQ
-814 AENIFRQFG
+814 AENIFRQYG
-823 ITVSGLGNT
+823 INVSGLGNT
-832 VVNAEAGSFIGI
+832 VVNASSGSFIGV

-863 ADTTI
+863 SDTKI

-878 VIGAIEVKASEDF
+878 VIGTIDVKASEDF

-899 GLSGTRDLYFV
+899 GLSGTRDLYFT
-910 FNGNVVLDNWAA
+910 FNGNVVLDSWTA

-1004 PDTET
+1004 PETEKAT
-1009 AEINGVEIT
+1009 INGIEIT

-1029 MLEYVYNYNKKHPE
+1029 MLEYVYKYNQKHPE
-1043 SAIKIR
+1043 SAIRIR

-1111 VNEAVSDS
+1111 VNEAISDG
-1119 RGTYRNGNENSTWWK
+1119 RGTYRNENENSTWWR

-1168 ALKSEGIAKL
+1168 ALKSEGIAQL
-1178 LKDVKEAEGTR
+1178 LKDVKAAEGTR

-1208 EFITAAKKYAAIVGK
+1208 EFITAARKYAAIVGK

-1260 AVKQLKA
+1260 AVKQLKS

-1341 DEFTAGTELTIN
+1341 DKFTAGTELTIS
-1353 KADTSATIIPVW
+1353 KADTSAAIVPVW
-1365 NENTIKFLANV
+1365 NENSIKFLANV
-1376 KDNTIDE
+1376 KDSTVDD

-1388 AYVKIGDDVKK
+1388 AYVKLGNNVKK

-1404 TDAVAIEDG
+1404 EDATATKDG
-1413 YVAVVEVTGVEIQ
+1413 YIATVEVNDITLK
-1426 AFDTVTFDVVV
+1426 AFDALTFDVVI
-1437 TDGNM
+1437 TDGTM

-1454 EKSDYFAKAELKP
+1454 EKSDYFAKAQLKP
-1467 FAQIEKGTIE
+1467 FAQIDKGTIS
-1477 IGKDNSAV
+1477 IGKDNSAIWGKV
-1485 WNDVADI
+1485 DSI
-1492 PLTVRLGAEAE
+1492 PLTVRLGAKAD

-1522 DAVLDATA
+1522 DSLLDATA
-1530 DAAHEKDSLEIFI
+1530 EAAHEKDSLEIFV
-1543 DENNNKSTSY
+1543 DENNQKTKSY
-1553 EEDDKQYRINYLN
+1553 QEDDKQYRINYLN
-1566 EHTFNGTNCVEE
+1566 EHSFNGSNCAEE
-1578 NITSN
+1578 NIVSK

-1592 IEAAIKWTHE
+1592 VEAAIKWTHE

-1613 IQIND
+1613 LQIND
-1618 AKGGK
+1618 AENGK
-1623 RVGTVSWADT
+1623 RTGTLSWADT

-1647 VLYDKAA
+1647 VLFDKDA
-1654 KEDKPGESE
+1654 KEDKPGESETEAPTEKPSESETEAPTEKPGEPE

-1673 SETEAPTEKPGE
+1673 SETEAPT
-1685 PETEAPTE
+1685 
-1693 KPSEPETEA
+1693 
-1702 PTYNPSESETEA
+1702 
-1714 PAEKP
+1714 EKP

-1737 THNPSESETEAPTEK
+1737 THNPGESETEV
-1752 PGEPETE
+1752 
-1759 APTHNPSESETE
+1759 
-1771 APTEKPGEPET
+1771 
-1782 EAPTHNPSES
+1782 
-1792 ETEAPAEKP
+1792 PA
-1801 SEPETP
+1801 
-1807 TEKPNEPETEAPT
+1807 
-1820 HKPSESETKVPT
+1820 
-1832 QDDKAVDSSVLDR
+1832 QDDKAVGSSVLDR
-1845 INNGDKIIIEKAE
+1845 INNGDKIIIEKVE

-1918 KSDVISKV
+1918 KGDVISKV
-1926 KEQMNVPESSLYL
+1926 KEQLNVPESSLYL

-1989 DGSATFRVTHFS
+1989 DGSVTFRVTHFS

-2021 TETQPAQPETDN
+2021 PAQPETDN
-2033 PEKQYVAPST
+2033 PENQYVAPST

-2063 CSAASVCNGR
+2063 CSAAGVYNGR
-2073 RKKK
+2073 RRKE

>member
-1 MRKFMN
+1 MVKENNMRKFMS
-7 RVLVTV
+7 RAIVTLVI
-13 LAGAMLAGNV
+13 GAMLTGNA
-23 STVSAKQL
+23 SAVSAKEL
-31 YDAGCVYAD
+31 YDARHVCTD
-40 VSAENPGIDL
+40 VEAGGLD
-50 QNVENNTE
+50 
-58 FTYSAADLEVLGLW
+58 AAVQDAAKQKVIEYNAKDLEVVTRW
-72 GAEKTVAENGKLN
+72 GAEAATDEEGNYK
-85 VTFPKQYNQVF
+85 VTFSKQYSQIF
-96 FKIPDEVDMSR
+96 YCIPEEVD
-107 FISATVDTDSGELSV
+107 VNKLVSV
-122 KLCAADASYTSGGV
+122 EVETNAEYFSMKLCAERDNFASAIDVYGATQLNTKDIKADAKAQLSEVSVIGFM
-136 VYGNSTITADNLDG
+136 NLLEG
-150 NVGKAELRVLCLMSL
+150 EQTKTVGKVRFTVEEGENGS
-165 SETELVKEIGNI
+165 
-177 TFKLE
+177 
-182 PKQETADDG
+182 G
-191 DTSDKTE
+191 DVDVSDKNE
-198 FTYDAPKLEILALWG
+198 FTYDASKLEILALWG

-287 LDGNVGKAEL
+287 LDGKVEKAEL

-306 ETELVKEIG
+306 QTELVKEIG

-399 SADDDFTEAAV
+399 AADDDFTEAAV

-417 RDSNLNEN
+417 RDSNLNGN

-473 DKTNNNPIATQRYSA
+473 DKANNNPIATQRYSA

-509 YDADG
+509 YNADG
-514 DVKENSYGKVTT
+514 DVKENAYGKVKT
-526 INCFSTTDFANW
+526 INCFSTTDFVNW

-548 KNSEEGAAK
+548 KNLEEGAPEGTAK

-607 QLISRDTP
+607 QLVSRQTP

-702 GKKDGVGTAVIAYMT
+702 GKKNGVGTAVIAYMT

-780 DKLTVNEDGTI
+780 DKLTVNADGTI
-791 NKGTPTMTGVAQLGN
+791 NKGTPTMIGVEQLDK
-806 LNPYQTVQ
+806 LNPYVTVQ
-814 AENIFRQFG
+814 AENIFRQYG
-823 ITVSGLGNT
+823 INVSGLGNT
-832 VVNAEAGSFIGI
+832 VVNASSGSFIGV

-863 ADTTI
+863 SDTKI

-878 VIGAIEVKASEDF
+878 VIGTIDVKASEDF

-899 GLSGTRDLYFV
+899 GLSGTRDLYFT
-910 FNGNVVLDNWAA
+910 FNGNVVLDSWTA

-1004 PDTET
+1004 PETEKAT
-1009 AEINGVEIT
+1009 INGIEIT

-1029 MLEYVYNYNKKHPE
+1029 MLEYVYKYNQKHPE
-1043 SAIKIR
+1043 SAIRIR

-1111 VNEAVSDS
+1111 VNEAISDG
-1119 RGTYRNGNENSTWWK
+1119 RGTYRNENENSTWWR

-1168 ALKSEGIAKL
+1168 ALKSEGIAQL
-1178 LKDVKEAEGTR
+1178 LKDVKAAEGTR

-1208 EFITAAKKYAAIVGK
+1208 EFITAARKYAAIVGK

-1260 AVKQLKA
+1260 AVKQLKS

-1365 NENTIKFLANV
+1365 NKNTIKFLVNV
-1376 KDNTIDE
+1376 KDNTIAE

-1413 YVAVVEVTGVEIQ
+1413 YVAVVEVTDVEIQ
-1426 AFDTVTFDVVV
+1426 AFDTVAFDVVV

-1467 FAQIEKGTIE
+1467 FAQIEKKTIE

-1503 ATAKLLWDNE
+1503 AAAKLLWDNE

-1530 DAAHEKDSLEIFI
+1530 DAAHEKDSVEIFI

-1623 RVGTVSWADT
+1623 RAGTVSWADT

-1647 VLYDKAA
+1647 VLFDKAA

-1693 KPSEPETEA
+1693 KPG
-1702 PTYNPSESETEA
+1702 
-1714 PAEKP
+1714 
-1719 SEPETPTEKP
+1719 
-1729 NEPETEAP
+1729 
-1737 THNPSESETEAPTEK
+1737 ESETEAPTEK

-1759 APTHNPSESETE
+1759 APT
-1771 APTEKPGEPET
+1771 EKPGEPET
-1782 EAPTHNPSES
+1782 EAPT
-1792 ETEAPAEKP
+1792 
-1801 SEPETP
+1801 
-1807 TEKPNEPETEAPT
+1807 
-1820 HKPSESETKVPT
+1820 
-1832 QDDKAVDSSVLDR
+1832 QDDKHVGNSVLDR
-1845 INNGDKIIIEKAE
+1845 INNGDKIIIEKVE

-1884 AGADGKTLVKYTFDG
+1884 TGADGKTLVKYTFDG

-1918 KSDVISKV
+1918 KGDVISKA
-1926 KEQMNVPESSLYL
+1926 KEQLNVPESSLYL

-1974 TGSSEDMGQTVKAAQ
+1974 TGSSEDMGQTVKVAQ

-2021 TETQPAQPETDN
+2021 PAQPETDN
-2033 PEKQYVAPST
+2033 PENQYVAPST

-2063 CSAASVCNGR
+2063 CSAAGVYNGR
-2073 RKKK
+2073 RRKE

>member
-1 MRKFMN
+1 MVKENNMRKFMS
-7 RVLVTV
+7 RAIVTLVI
-13 LAGAMLAGNV
+13 GAMLAGNA
-23 STVSAKQL
+23 SAVSAKEL
-31 YDAGCVYAD
+31 YDARHVCTD
-40 VSAENPGIDL
+40 VEAGGLD
-50 QNVENNTE
+50 
-58 FTYSAADLEVLGLW
+58 AAVQDAAKQKVIEYNAKDLEVVTRW
-72 GAEKTVAENGKLN
+72 GAEAATDEEGNYK
-85 VTFPKQYNQVF
+85 VTFSKQYSQIF
-96 FKIPDEVDMSR
+96 YCIPEEVD
-107 FISATVDTDSGELSV
+107 VNKLVSV
-122 KLCAADASYTSGGV
+122 EVETNAEYFSMKLCAERDNFASAIDVYGATQLNTKDIKADAKAQLSEVSVIGFM
-136 VYGNSTITADNLDG
+136 NLLEG
-150 NVGKAELRVLCLMSL
+150 EQTKTVGKVRFTVE
-165 SETELVKEIGNI
+165 EGEIGS
-177 TFKLE
+177 
-182 PKQETADDG
+182 G
-191 DTSDKTE
+191 DVDVSDKNE
-198 FTYDAPKLEILALWG
+198 FTYDASKLEISALWG

-306 ETELVKEIG
+306 QTELVKEIG

-399 SADDDFTEAAV
+399 AADDDFTEAAV

-417 RDSNLNEN
+417 RDSNLNGN

-473 DKTNNNPIATQRYSA
+473 DKANNNPIATQRYSA

-509 YDADG
+509 YNADG
-514 DVKENSYGKVTT
+514 DVKENAYGKVKT
-526 INCFSTTDFANW
+526 INCFSTTDFVNW

-548 KNSEEGAAK
+548 KNLEEGAPEGAAK

-607 QLISRDTP
+607 QLVSRQTP

-722 GPYTYVGTVLPN
+722 GPYTYVGTVFPN

-780 DKLTVNEDGTI
+780 DKLTVNEDGII
-791 NKGTPTMTGVAQLGN
+791 NKGTPTMTGVEQLGN
-806 LNPYQTVQ
+806 FNPYQTIQ
-814 AENIFRQFG
+814 AENIFRQYG
-823 ITVSGLGNT
+823 INVSGLGNT
-832 VVNAEAGSFIGI
+832 VVNASSGSFIGV

-863 ADTTI
+863 SDTKI

-878 VIGAIEVKASEDF
+878 VIGTIDVKASEDF

-899 GLSGTRDLYFV
+899 GLSGTRDLYFT
-910 FNGNVVLDNWAA
+910 FNGNVVLDSWTA

-1004 PDTET
+1004 PETEKAT
-1009 AEINGVEIT
+1009 INGIEIT

-1029 MLEYVYNYNKKHPE
+1029 MLEYVYKYNQKHPE
-1043 SAIKIR
+1043 SAIRIR

-1111 VNEAVSDS
+1111 VNEAISDG
-1119 RGTYRNGNENSTWWK
+1119 RGTYRNENENSTWWR

-1168 ALKSEGIAKL
+1168 ALKSEGIAQL
-1178 LKDVKEAEGTR
+1178 LKDVKAAEGTR

-1208 EFITAAKKYAAIVGK
+1208 EFITAARKYAAIVGK

-1260 AVKQLKA
+1260 AVKQLKS

-1365 NENTIKFLANV
+1365 NKNTIKFLVNV
-1376 KDNTIDE
+1376 KDNTIAE

-1426 AFDTVTFDVVV
+1426 AFDTVAFDVVV

-1467 FAQIEKGTIE
+1467 FAQIEKKTIE

-1503 ATAKLLWDNE
+1503 AAAKLLWDNE

-1623 RVGTVSWADT
+1623 RAGTVSWADT

-1647 VLYDKAA
+1647 VLFDKDA

-1702 PTYNPSESETEA
+1702 PT
-1714 PAEKP
+1714 EKP
-1719 SEPETPTEKP
+1719 SEPETEAPTEK
-1729 NEPETEAP
+1729 
-1737 THNPSESETEAPTEK
+1737 PSESETETPTEK

-1759 APTHNPSESETE
+1759 APT
-1771 APTEKPGEPET
+1771 
-1782 EAPTHNPSES
+1782 
-1792 ETEAPAEKP
+1792 
-1801 SEPETP
+1801 
-1807 TEKPNEPETEAPT
+1807 
-1820 HKPSESETKVPT
+1820 
-1832 QDDKAVDSSVLDR
+1832 QDDKHVGSSVLDR
-1845 INNGDKIIIEKAE
+1845 INNGDKIIIEKVE

-1884 AGADGKTLVKYTFDG
+1884 TGADGKTLVKYTFDG

-1918 KSDVISKV
+1918 KSDVISKA
-1926 KEQMNVPESSLYL
+1926 KEQLNVPESSLYL

-1974 TGSSEDMGQTVKAAQ
+1974 TGSSEDMGQTVKAAH

-2043 GVNISSALYAAALV
+2043 GGNISSALYAAALV

-2063 CSAASVCNGR
+2063 CSAAGVYNGR
-2073 RKKK
+2073 RRKE

>member
-1 MRKFMN
+1 MVKENNMRKFMS
-7 RVLVTV
+7 RAIVTLVI
-13 LAGAMLAGNV
+13 GAMLTGNA
-23 STVSAKQL
+23 SAVSAKEL
-31 YDAGCVYAD
+31 YDARHVCTD
-40 VSAENPGIDL
+40 VEAGGLD
-50 QNVENNTE
+50 
-58 FTYSAADLEVLGLW
+58 AAVQDAVKQKVIEYNAKDLEVVTRW
-72 GAEKTVAENGKLN
+72 GAEDATDEEGNYK
-85 VTFPKQYNQVF
+85 VTFLKQYSQIF
-96 FKIPDEVDMSR
+96 YRIPAEVDVNKLVS
-107 FISATVDTDSGELSV
+107 VEVETDAEYFSM
-122 KLCAADASYTSGGV
+122 KLCAERDNFASAIDVYGATQLNTKDIKADAKAQLSEVSVIGFM
-136 VYGNSTITADNLDG
+136 NLLEG
-150 NVGKAELRVLCLMSL
+150 EQTKTVGKVRFTVEEGENGS
-165 SETELVKEIGNI
+165 
-177 TFKLE
+177 
-182 PKQETADDG
+182 G
-191 DTSDKTE
+191 DVDVSDKNE
-198 FTYDAPKLEILALWG
+198 FTYDASKLEILALWG

-248 ISATVDTDS
+248 ISVAVDTDS

-268 ASYTSGGVVYGNS
+268 ASYTSGGIVYGNS

-287 LDGNVGKAEL
+287 LDGKVEKAEL

-306 ETELVKEIG
+306 QTELVKEIG

-342 KAAWGVDVEEA
+342 KAAWGVDVEES

-399 SADDDFTEAAV
+399 AADDDFTEAAV

-417 RDSNLNEN
+417 RDSNLNGN

-440 ADTVTK
+440 ADTMTK

-473 DKTNNNPIATQRYSA
+473 DKANNNPIATQRYSA

-509 YDADG
+509 YNADG
-514 DVKENSYGKVTT
+514 DVKENAYGKVKT
-526 INCFSTTDFANW
+526 INCFSTTDFVNW

-548 KNSEEGAAK
+548 KNLEEGAPEGAAK

-607 QLISRDTP
+607 QLVSRQTP

-702 GKKDGVGTAVIAYMT
+702 GKKNGVGTAVIAYMT

-780 DKLTVNEDGTI
+780 DKLTVNEDGII
-791 NKGTPTMTGVAQLGN
+791 NKGTPTMTGVEQLGN
-806 LNPYQTVQ
+806 FNPYQTVQ
-814 AENIFRQFG
+814 AENIFRQYG
-823 ITVSGLGNT
+823 INVSGLGNT
-832 VVNAEAGSFIGI
+832 VVNASSGSFIGV

-863 ADTTI
+863 SDTKI

-878 VIGAIEVKASEDF
+878 VIGTIDVKASEDF

-899 GLSGTRDLYFV
+899 GLSGTRDLYFT
-910 FNGNVVLDNWAA
+910 FNGNVVLDSWTA

-1004 PDTET
+1004 PETEKAT
-1009 AEINGVEIT
+1009 INGIEIT

-1029 MLEYVYNYNKKHPE
+1029 MLEYVYKYNQKHPE
-1043 SAIKIR
+1043 SAIRIR

-1111 VNEAVSDS
+1111 VNEAISDG
-1119 RGTYRNGNENSTWWK
+1119 RGTYRNENENSTWWR

-1168 ALKSEGIAKL
+1168 ALKSEGIAQL
-1178 LKDVKEAEGTR
+1178 LKDVKAAEGTR

-1208 EFITAAKKYAAIVGK
+1208 EFITAARKYAAIVGK

-1260 AVKQLKA
+1260 AVKQLKS

-1341 DEFTAGTELTIN
+1341 DEFTAGTELTIS
-1353 KADTSATIIPVW
+1353 KADTSAAIVPVW
-1365 NENTIKFLANV
+1365 NENSIKFLANV
-1376 KDNTIDE
+1376 KDSTVDD

-1388 AYVKIGDDVKK
+1388 AYVKLGNNVKK

-1404 TDAVAIEDG
+1404 EDATATKDG
-1413 YVAVVEVTGVEIQ
+1413 YIATVEVNDITLK
-1426 AFDTVTFDVVV
+1426 AFDALTFDVVI
-1437 TDGNM
+1437 TDGTM

-1454 EKSDYFAKAELKP
+1454 EKSDYFAKAQLKP
-1467 FAQIEKGTIE
+1467 FAQIDKGTIS
-1477 IGKDNSAV
+1477 IGKDNSAIWGKV
-1485 WNDVADI
+1485 DSI
-1492 PLTVRLGAEAE
+1492 PLTVRLGAKAD

-1522 DAVLDATA
+1522 DSLLDATA
-1530 DAAHEKDSLEIFI
+1530 EAAHEKDSLEIFV
-1543 DENNNKSTSY
+1543 DENNQKTKSY
-1553 EEDDKQYRINYLN
+1553 QEDDKQYRINYLN
-1566 EHTFNGTNCVEE
+1566 EHSFNGSNCVEE
-1578 NITSN
+1578 NIVSK

-1592 IEAAIKWTHE
+1592 VEAAIKWTHE

-1613 IQIND
+1613 LQIND
-1618 AKGGK
+1618 AENGK
-1623 RVGTVSWADT
+1623 RTGTLSWADT

-1647 VLYDKAA
+1647 VLFDKDA
-1654 KEDKPGESE
+1654 KEDKPGESETETPTEKPGESETEAPTEKPGESETEAPTEKPGEPE

-1693 KPSEPETEA
+1693 KP
-1702 PTYNPSESETEA
+1702 
-1714 PAEKP
+1714 
-1719 SEPETPTEKP
+1719 
-1729 NEPETEAP
+1729 
-1737 THNPSESETEAPTEK
+1737 
-1752 PGEPETE
+1752 GEPETE
-1759 APTHNPSESETE
+1759 APT
-1771 APTEKPGEPET
+1771 
-1782 EAPTHNPSES
+1782 
-1792 ETEAPAEKP
+1792 
-1801 SEPETP
+1801 
-1807 TEKPNEPETEAPT
+1807 
-1820 HKPSESETKVPT
+1820 
-1832 QDDKAVDSSVLDR
+1832 QDDKHVGNSVLDR
-1845 INNGDKIIIEKAE
+1845 INNGDKIIIEKVE

-1884 AGADGKTLVKYTFDG
+1884 TGADGKTLVKYTFDG

-1906 DNDFKLDVKYDD
+1906 DNDFKLDVKYND
-1918 KSDVISKV
+1918 KSDVISKA
-1926 KEQMNVPESSLYL
+1926 KEQLNVPESSLYL

-1974 TGSSEDMGQTVKAAQ
+1974 TGSSEDMGQTVKVAQ

-2021 TETQPAQPETDN
+2021 PAQPETDN
-2033 PEKQYVAPST
+2033 PENQYVAPST

-2063 CSAASVCNGR
+2063 CSAAGVYNGR
-2073 RKKK
+2073 RRKE

>member
-1 MRKFMN
+1 MRKFMS
-7 RVLVTV
+7 RAIVTLVI
-13 LAGAMLAGNV
+13 GAMLTGNA
-23 STVSAKQL
+23 SAVSAKEL
-31 YDAGCVYAD
+31 YDARHVCTD
-40 VSAENPGIDL
+40 VEAGGLD
-50 QNVENNTE
+50 
-58 FTYSAADLEVLGLW
+58 AAVQDAAKQKVIEYNAKDLEVVTRW
-72 GAEKTVAENGKLN
+72 GAEAATDEEGNYK
-85 VTFPKQYNQVF
+85 VTFSKQYSQIF
-96 FKIPDEVDMSR
+96 YCIPEEVD
-107 FISATVDTDSGELSV
+107 VNKLVSV
-122 KLCAADASYTSGGV
+122 EVETNAEYFSMKLCAERDNFASAIDVYGATQLNTKDIKADAKAQLSEVSVIGFM
-136 VYGNSTITADNLDG
+136 NLLEG
-150 NVGKAELRVLCLMSL
+150 EQTKTVGKVRFTVEEGENGS
-165 SETELVKEIGNI
+165 
-177 TFKLE
+177 
-182 PKQETADDG
+182 G
-191 DTSDKTE
+191 DVDVSDKNE
-198 FTYDAPKLEILALWG
+198 FTYDASKLEILALWG

-248 ISATVDTDS
+248 ISAAVDTDS

-287 LDGNVGKAEL
+287 LDGNVEKAEL

-306 ETELVKEIG
+306 QTELVKEIG

-399 SADDDFTEAAV
+399 AADDDFTEAAV

-417 RDSNLNEN
+417 RDSNLNGN

-440 ADTVTK
+440 ADTMTK
-446 TVKSVTF
+446 TVKGVTF

-473 DKTNNNPIATQRYSA
+473 DKANNNPIATQRYSA

-509 YDADG
+509 YNADG
-514 DVKENSYGKVTT
+514 DVKENAYGKVKT
-526 INCFSTTDFANW
+526 INCFSTTDFVNW

-548 KNSEEGAAK
+548 KNLEEGAPEGAAK

-607 QLISRDTP
+607 QLVSRQTP

-643 VPSGK
+643 VPAGK

-702 GKKDGVGTAVIAYMT
+702 GKKNGVGTAVIAYMT

-780 DKLTVNEDGTI
+780 DKLTVNADGTI
-791 NKGTPTMTGVAQLGN
+791 NKGTPTMIGVEQLDK
-806 LNPYQTVQ
+806 LNPYVTVQ
-814 AENIFRQFG
+814 AENIFRQYG
-823 ITVSGLGNT
+823 INVSGLGNT
-832 VVNAEAGSFIGI
+832 VVNASSGSFIGV

-863 ADTTI
+863 SDTKI

-878 VIGAIEVKASEDF
+878 VIGTIDVKASEDF

-899 GLSGTRDLYFV
+899 GLSGTRDLYFT
-910 FNGNVVLDNWAA
+910 FNGNVVLDSWTA

-1004 PDTET
+1004 PETEKAT
-1009 AEINGVEIT
+1009 INGIEIT

-1029 MLEYVYNYNKKHPE
+1029 MLEYVYKYNQKHPE
-1043 SAIKIR
+1043 SAIRIR

-1111 VNEAVSDS
+1111 VNEAISDG
-1119 RGTYRNGNENSTWWK
+1119 RGTYRNENENSTWWR

-1168 ALKSEGIAKL
+1168 ALKSEGIAQL
-1178 LKDVKEAEGTR
+1178 LKDVKAAEGTR

-1208 EFITAAKKYAAIVGK
+1208 EFITAARKYAAIVGK

-1260 AVKQLKA
+1260 AVKQLKS

-1365 NENTIKFLANV
+1365 NKNTIKFLVNV
-1376 KDNTIDE
+1376 KDNTIAE

-1426 AFDTVTFDVVV
+1426 AFDTVAFDVVV

-1467 FAQIEKGTIE
+1467 FAQIEKKTIE

-1503 ATAKLLWDNE
+1503 AAAKLLWDNE

-1623 RVGTVSWADT
+1623 RAGTVSWADT

-1647 VLYDKAA
+1647 VLFDKAA

-1663 TETPT
+1663 TE
-1668 EKPGE
+1668 
-1673 SETEAPTEKPGE
+1673 APTEKPSE

-1702 PTYNPSESETEA
+1702 PT
-1714 PAEKP
+1714 EKP
-1719 SEPETPTEKP
+1719 SEPET
-1729 NEPETEAP
+1729 EA
-1737 THNPSESETEAPTEK
+1737 
-1752 PGEPETE
+1752 
-1759 APTHNPSESETE
+1759 
-1771 APTEKPGEPET
+1771 
-1782 EAPTHNPSES
+1782 
-1792 ETEAPAEKP
+1792 
-1801 SEPETP
+1801 
-1807 TEKPNEPETEAPT
+1807 
-1820 HKPSESETKVPT
+1820 PT
-1832 QDDKAVDSSVLDR
+1832 QDDKHVGNSVLDR
-1845 INNGDKIIIEKAE
+1845 INNGDKIIIEKVE

-1884 AGADGKTLVKYTFDG
+1884 TGADGKTLVKYTFDG

-1918 KSDVISKV
+1918 KSDVISKA
-1926 KEQMNVPESSLYL
+1926 KEQLNVPESSLYL

-1974 TGSSEDMGQTVKAAQ
+1974 TGSSEDMGQTVKVAQ

-2021 TETQPAQPETDN
+2021 PAQPETDN
-2033 PEKQYVAPST
+2033 PENQYVAPST

-2063 CSAASVCNGR
+2063 CSAAGVYNGR
-2073 RKKK
+2073 RRKE

>member
-1 MRKFMN
+1 MRKFMS
-7 RVLVTV
+7 RAIVTLVI
-13 LAGAMLAGNV
+13 GAMLTGNA
-23 STVSAKQL
+23 SAVSAKEL
-31 YDAGCVYAD
+31 YDARHVCTD
-40 VSAENPGIDL
+40 VEAGGLD
-50 QNVENNTE
+50 
-58 FTYSAADLEVLGLW
+58 AAVQDAAKQKVIEYNAKDLEVVTRW
-72 GAEKTVAENGKLN
+72 GAEAATDEEGNYK
-85 VTFPKQYNQVF
+85 VTFSKQYSQIF
-96 FKIPDEVDMSR
+96 YCIPEEVD
-107 FISATVDTDSGELSV
+107 VNKLVSV
-122 KLCAADASYTSGGV
+122 EVETNAEYFSMKLCAERDNFASAIDVYGATQLNTKDIKADAKAQLSEVSVIGFM
-136 VYGNSTITADNLDG
+136 NLLEG
-150 NVGKAELRVLCLMSL
+150 EQTKTVGKVRFTVEEGENGS
-165 SETELVKEIGNI
+165 
-177 TFKLE
+177 
-182 PKQETADDG
+182 G
-191 DTSDKTE
+191 DVDVSDKNE
-198 FTYDAPKLEILALWG
+198 FTYDASKLEILALWG

-287 LDGNVGKAEL
+287 LDGKVEKAEL

-306 ETELVKEIG
+306 QTELVKEIG

-399 SADDDFTEAAV
+399 AADDDFTEAAV

-417 RDSNLNEN
+417 RDSNLNGN

-473 DKTNNNPIATQRYSA
+473 DKANNNPIATQRYSA

-509 YDADG
+509 YNADG
-514 DVKENSYGKVTT
+514 DVKENAYGKVKT
-526 INCFSTTDFANW
+526 INCFSTTDFVNW

-548 KNSEEGAAK
+548 KNLEEGAPEGTAK

-607 QLISRDTP
+607 QLVSRQTP

-702 GKKDGVGTAVIAYMT
+702 GKKNGVGTAVIAYMT

-780 DKLTVNEDGTI
+780 DKLTVNADGTI
-791 NKGTPTMTGVAQLGN
+791 NKGTPTMIGVEQLDK
-806 LNPYQTVQ
+806 LNPYVTVQ
-814 AENIFRQFG
+814 AENIFRQYG
-823 ITVSGLGNT
+823 INVSGLGNT
-832 VVNAEAGSFIGI
+832 VVNASSGSFIGV

-863 ADTTI
+863 SDTKI

-878 VIGAIEVKASEDF
+878 VIGTIDVKASEDF

-899 GLSGTRDLYFV
+899 GLSGTRDLYFT
-910 FNGNVVLDNWAA
+910 FNGNVVLDSWTA

-1004 PDTET
+1004 PETEKAT
-1009 AEINGVEIT
+1009 INGIEIT

-1029 MLEYVYNYNKKHPE
+1029 MLEYVYKYNQKHPE
-1043 SAIKIR
+1043 SAIRIR

-1111 VNEAVSDS
+1111 VNEAISDG
-1119 RGTYRNGNENSTWWK
+1119 RGTYRNENENSTWWR

-1168 ALKSEGIAKL
+1168 ALKSEGIAQL
-1178 LKDVKEAEGTR
+1178 LKDVKAAEGTR

-1208 EFITAAKKYAAIVGK
+1208 EFITAARKYAAIVGK

-1260 AVKQLKA
+1260 AVKQLKS

-1365 NENTIKFLANV
+1365 NKNTIKFLVNV
-1376 KDNTIDE
+1376 KDNTIAE

-1413 YVAVVEVTGVEIQ
+1413 YVAVVEVTDVEIQ
-1426 AFDTVTFDVVV
+1426 AFDTVAFDVVV

-1467 FAQIEKGTIE
+1467 FAQIEKKTIE

-1503 ATAKLLWDNE
+1503 AAAKLLWDNE

-1530 DAAHEKDSLEIFI
+1530 DAAHEKDSVEIFI

-1623 RVGTVSWADT
+1623 RAGTVSWADT

-1647 VLYDKAA
+1647 VLFDKAA

-1693 KPSEPETEA
+1693 KP
-1702 PTYNPSESETEA
+1702 
-1714 PAEKP
+1714 
-1719 SEPETPTEKP
+1719 
-1729 NEPETEAP
+1729 
-1737 THNPSESETEAPTEK
+1737 
-1752 PGEPETE
+1752 GEPETE
-1759 APTHNPSESETE
+1759 APT
-1771 APTEKPGEPET
+1771 
-1782 EAPTHNPSES
+1782 
-1792 ETEAPAEKP
+1792 
-1801 SEPETP
+1801 
-1807 TEKPNEPETEAPT
+1807 
-1820 HKPSESETKVPT
+1820 
-1832 QDDKAVDSSVLDR
+1832 QDDKHVGNSVLDR
-1845 INNGDKIIIEKAE
+1845 INNGDKIIIEKVE

-1884 AGADGKTLVKYTFDG
+1884 TGADGKTLVKYTFDG

-1918 KSDVISKV
+1918 KGDVISKA
-1926 KEQMNVPESSLYL
+1926 KEQLNVPESSLYL

-1974 TGSSEDMGQTVKAAQ
+1974 TGSSEDMGQTVKVAQ

-2021 TETQPAQPETDN
+2021 PAQPETDN
-2033 PEKQYVAPST
+2033 PENQYVAPST

-2063 CSAASVCNGR
+2063 CSAAGVYNGR
-2073 RKKK
+2073 RRKE